1 MRKKYQQFHSA
12 TLKAFKIAFMML
24 FLLTNC
30 AVIMAQSPNKKIS
43 ITCNN
48 EPLASALKK
57 VEKASGYKVLFTY
70 DEVQNYKVTVSAKQ
84 REVSYV
90 LKTMLDRLP
99 FNYKFNGKYIN
110 VTKRA
115 KRILSLSDGADRG
128 DHTVRG
134 VVLDEHGSPIP
145 GVLVT
150 VVDKHNG
157 TTTNVEGV
165 FKIDL
170 KDAKAVLEFSF
181 IGMKKKRVNV
191 SATQNGYIKVTL
203 EEESQHLGE
212 TVVTGYR
219 NVNKNSYTGS
229 STQILGDDLRKVS
242 QTNILDAIQSFDPS
256 FRILDNAQFG
266 SDPNAMPEMTIR
278 GQSGVGNRALDTDQ
292 LSKSNL
298 KNNPNLPTFIMDGF
312 EVSIE
317 KIYDLDPTRIESIT
331 ILKDAAATAIYG
343 SRAAN
348 GVVVVTTVAPK
359 PGEVR
364 VSYGFTGTLETPDL
378 RDYNLANASEK
389 LEIERRA
396 GLFDKGGSGS
406 SNITS
411 EADGVNA
418 YNTKLALIKRGI
430 DTDWLSIPLRNGFDQ
445 KHSVFIEGG
454 TQNLRYGIDGSFN
467 KVQGVMKD
475 SGRDRYSVGISLDY
489 RLKNFQVKNTTT
501 FNHTKSKESP
511 YGSFGDYTGLMP
523 YDTPYEKGELTQK
536 LYYSR
541 NSGNRPVNNPLY
553 EATLGNYNWNS
564 YDEFINNLSFNWYI
578 NDYWMAKG
586 QFSVTKKYSRSERFV
601 DPLSSKTSVDS
612 DNASTMKDKLGDL
625 YTTSGNNLTLAG
637 NAFIYYN
644 QSFGK
649 HNLNG
654 SAGWEVNTSNYD
666 NTSAHYRGFP
676 SGQFHSINYAN
687 EIYKKPTKTEGTSR
701 MVSMLATANYTW
713 NNIYL
718 LDLSVRF
725 DGSSE
730 FGSNQRWAPFFST
743 GAGINIHNYNFLKGN
758 QYVNKLKLRGSYG
771 RTGKVN
777 FPDYAAQTVY
787 DPLFDEWY
795 ATGYGAVLKALG
807 NKDLT
812 WEKTD
817 KYDFGI
823 ETQLFKERLTLEFDY
838 YYEKTIDLVNDVS
851 LSNTSGFST
860 YKNNMGEVENKGIEL
875 TARYDAIKN
884 KSWLVAFWGNIA
896 HNTNKILKIS
906 DSQRA
911 YNKRVADFYKKEQ
924 LNQESIGS
932 SLSDANYSVPIA
944 QYEEGQSLTSIWA
957 VKSLGIDPSTGKEI
971 FLNRDGTV
979 TNKWD
984 ATQEV
989 VCGNTQP
996 DFNGAFG
1003 VNISYKQWSL
1013 FASFLYEWGG
1023 QQYNQTLVD
1032 RVENANIEYGNVDL
1046 RILTDRWQKP
1056 GDVAQFKDIKDA
1068 SLTTLPTSRF
1078 VQDNSFLRLN
1088 ALTLTYDFSRE
1099 WLKRNLGLR
1108 MLRLEASTSDLINWN
1123 SVRQER
1129 GLSYPKSYKFN
1140 FSVKAQF

>member
-12 TLKAFKIAFMML
+12 TMKAFRIAFVML
-24 FLLTNC
+24 FLLSNC
-30 AVIMAQSPNKKIS
+30 AIVMAQSPNKKIS
-43 ITCNN
+43 VTCKN

-70 DEVQNYKVTVSAKQ
+70 DEVQNYKVTISAKGQ
-84 REVSYV
+84 EVSHV
-90 LKTMLDRLP
+90 LKTIFDKLP
-99 FNYKFNGKYIN
+99 FDYKFKGKYIN
-110 VTKRA
+110 VSKRER
-115 KRILSLSDGADRG
+115 RILNISDGPEKG
-128 DHTVRG
+128 DHIVRG
-134 VVLDEHGSPIP
+134 VVFDVHGSPIP
-145 GVLVT
+145 GVLIT
-150 VVDKHNG
+150 VVGKHRG

-165 FKIDL
+165 FGLDL
-170 KDAKAVLEFSF
+170 QASKALVEFSF
-181 IGMKKKRVNV
+181 IGMKKKRVTLTSQ
-191 SATQNGYIKVTL
+191 SAYVKVTL
-203 EEESQHLGE
+203 EDESHELGE
-212 TVVTGYR
+212 TVITGYR

-256 FRILDNAQFG
+256 FRIMDNTQFG

-396 GLFDKGGSGS
+396 GLYDP
-406 SNITS
+406 NIGNYFNES
-411 EADGVNA
+411 EAVNA
-418 YNTKLALIKRGI
+418 YNKKLALIKRGI
-430 DTDWLSIPLRNGFDQ
+430 DTDWLSLPLRNGLDQ

-467 KVQGVMKD
+467 KVQGVMKG
-475 SGRDRYSVGISLDY
+475 SGRDRYGVGISLDY
-489 RLKNFQVKNTTT
+489 RLKKFQVKNTTT

-511 YGSFGDYTGLMP
+511 YGSFGDYTSLMP
-523 YDTPYEKGELTQK
+523 YDTPYENGVLTQT
-536 LYYSR
+536 LRYS
-541 NSGNRPVNNPLY
+541 SGSGGRTINNPLY
-553 EATLGNYNWNS
+553 EATLSNYNWNS

-586 QFSVTKKYSRSERFV
+586 QFSITKKYSRSERFI
-601 DPLSSKTSVDS
+601 DPLSTKTSVSS
-612 DNASTMKDKLGDL
+612 DNASANKDKKGDL
-625 YTTSGNNLTLAG
+625 YMTSGNDLSLSG

-654 SAGWEVNTSNYD
+654 SAGWEISTSIYD
-666 NTSAHYRGFP
+666 NVSSHYRGFP
-676 SGQFHSINYAN
+676 SGQFHSLNYAN

-743 GAGINIHNYNFLKGN
+743 GAGINIHNYDFLKGN
-758 QYVNKLKLRGSYG
+758 KYINKLKLRGSYG

-787 DPLFDEWY
+787 EPLFDEWY

-823 ETQLFKERLTLEFDY
+823 ETQLFNERLTIDFDY
-838 YYEKTIDLVNDVS
+838 YYEKTIDLVNDVTIS
-851 LSNTSGFST
+851 TTSGFST
-860 YKNNMGEVENKGIEL
+860 YKNNMGEIENKGLEM
-875 TARYDAIKN
+875 TARYDVFKN
-884 KSWLVAFWGNIA
+884 KNWLVALWGNIA

-911 YNKRVADFYKKEQ
+911 YNQRVADFYKSETGAALRDSKY
-924 LNQESIGS
+924 
-932 SLSDANYSVPIA
+932 AVPIA

-957 VKSLGIDPSTGKEI
+957 VKSLGIDPTTGKE
-971 FLNRDGTV
+971 LYQNRDGSV
-979 TNKWD
+979 TDKWD

-1003 VNISYKQWSL
+1003 VNLNYKQWSL

-1046 RILTDRWQKP
+1046 RVLTDRWQKP
-1056 GDVAQFKDIKDA
+1056 GDVAQFKNIQDA
-1068 SLTTLPTSRF
+1068 SMTTLPTSRF

-1088 ALTLTYDFSRE
+1088 ALTLTYDFNRE

>member
-1 MRKKYQQFHSA
+1 M
-12 TLKAFKIAFMML
+12 
-24 FLLTNC
+24 
-30 AVIMAQSPNKKIS
+30 
-43 ITCNN
+43 
-48 EPLASALKK
+48 
-57 VEKASGYKVLFTY
+57 
-70 DEVQNYKVTVSAKQ
+70 
-84 REVSYV
+84 
-90 LKTMLDRLP
+90 
-99 FNYKFNGKYIN
+99 
-110 VTKRA
+110 
-115 KRILSLSDGADRG
+115 
-128 DHTVRG
+128 RG
-134 VVLDEHGSPIP
+134 VVFDVHGSPIP
-145 GVLVT
+145 GVLIT
-150 VVDKHNG
+150 VVGKHRG

-165 FKIDL
+165 FGLDL
-170 KDAKAVLEFSF
+170 QASKALVEFSF
-181 IGMKKKRVNV
+181 IGMKKKRVTLTSQ
-191 SATQNGYIKVTL
+191 SAYVKVTL
-203 EEESQHLGE
+203 EDESHELGE
-212 TVVTGYR
+212 TVITGYR

-256 FRILDNAQFG
+256 FRIMDNTQFG

-396 GLFDKGGSGS
+396 GLYDP
-406 SNITS
+406 NIGNYFNES
-411 EADGVNA
+411 EAVNA
-418 YNTKLALIKRGI
+418 YNKKLALIKRGI

-467 KVQGVMKD
+467 KVQGVMKG
-475 SGRDRYSVGISLDY
+475 SGRDRYGVGISLDY
-489 RLKNFQVKNTTT
+489 RLKKFQVKNTTT

-511 YGSFGDYTGLMP
+511 YGSFGDYTSLMP
-523 YDTPYEKGELTQK
+523 YDTPYENGVLTQT
-536 LYYSR
+536 LRYS
-541 NSGNRPVNNPLY
+541 SGSGGRTINNPLY
-553 EATLGNYNWNS
+553 EATLSNYNWNS

-586 QFSVTKKYSRSERFV
+586 QFSITKKYSRSERFI
-601 DPLSSKTSVDS
+601 DPLSTKTSVSS
-612 DNASTMKDKLGDL
+612 DNASANKDKKGDL
-625 YTTSGNNLTLAG
+625 YMTSGNDLSLSG

-654 SAGWEVNTSNYD
+654 SAGWEISTSTYD
-666 NTSAHYRGFP
+666 NVSSHYRGFP
-676 SGQFHSINYAN
+676 SGQFHSLNYAN

-743 GAGINIHNYNFLKGN
+743 GAGINIHNYDFLKGN
-758 QYVNKLKLRGSYG
+758 KYINKLKIRGSYG

-787 DPLFDEWY
+787 EPLFDEWY

-823 ETQLFKERLTLEFDY
+823 ETQLFNERLTIDFDY
-838 YYEKTIDLVNDVS
+838 YYEKTIDLVNDVTIS
-851 LSNTSGFST
+851 TTSGFST
-860 YKNNMGEVENKGIEL
+860 YKNNMGEIENKGLEM
-875 TARYDAIKN
+875 TARYDVFKN
-884 KSWLVAFWGNIA
+884 KNWLVALWGNIA

-911 YNKRVADFYKKEQ
+911 YNQRVADFYKSETGAALRDSKY
-924 LNQESIGS
+924 
-932 SLSDANYSVPIA
+932 AVPIA

-957 VKSLGIDPSTGKEI
+957 VKSLGIDPTTGKE
-971 FLNRDGTV
+971 LYQNRDGSV
-979 TNKWD
+979 TDKWD

-1003 VNISYKQWSL
+1003 VNLNYKQWSL

-1032 RVENANIEYGNVDL
+1032 RVENANIEFGNVDL
-1046 RILTDRWQKP
+1046 RVLTDRWQKP
-1056 GDVAQFKDIKDA
+1056 GDVAQFKNIQDA
-1068 SLTTLPTSRF
+1068 SMTTLPTSRF
-1078 VQDNSFLRLN
+1078 VQNNSFLRLN

-1123 SVRQER
+1123 SVKQER

>member
-12 TLKAFKIAFMML
+12 TMKAFKIAFVML
-24 FLLTNC
+24 FLLSNC
-30 AVIMAQSPNKKIS
+30 AIVMAQSPNKKIS
-43 ITCNN
+43 VTCKN

-70 DEVQNYKVTVSAKQ
+70 DEVQNYKVTISAKG
-84 REVSYV
+84 REVSHV
-90 LKTMLDRLP
+90 LKTIFDKLP
-99 FNYKFNGKYIN
+99 FDYKFKGKYIN
-110 VTKRA
+110 VSKRER
-115 KRILSLSDGADRG
+115 RILNISDGPEKG
-128 DHTVRG
+128 DHIVRG
-134 VVLDEHGSPIP
+134 VVFDVHGSPIP
-145 GVLVT
+145 GVLIT
-150 VVDKHNG
+150 VVGKHRG

-165 FKIDL
+165 FGLDL
-170 KDAKAVLEFSF
+170 QASKALVEFSF
-181 IGMKKKRVNV
+181 IGMKKKRVTLTSQ
-191 SATQNGYIKVTL
+191 SAYVKVTL
-203 EEESQHLGE
+203 EDESHELGE
-212 TVVTGYR
+212 TVITGYR

-256 FRILDNAQFG
+256 FRIMDNTQFG
-266 SDPNAMPEMTIR
+266 SDPNATPEMMIR
-278 GQSGVGNRALDTDQ
+278 GQSGVGNRTLDTDK

-396 GLFDKGGSGS
+396 GLFEKGYPGI
-406 SNITS
+406 NS
-411 EADGVNA
+411 ESAGVNA
-418 YNTKLALIKRGI
+418 YNQKLALIKRGI

-467 KVQGVMKD
+467 KVQGVMKG
-475 SGRDRYSVGISLDY
+475 SGRDRYAVGISLDY
-489 RLKNFQVKNTTT
+489 RLKKFQVKNTTT
-501 FNHTKSKESP
+501 FNHMKSKESP
-511 YGSFGDYTGLMP
+511 YGSFSDYTCLMP
-523 YDTPYEKGELTQK
+523 YDTPYEDGVLTQK
-536 LYYSR
+536 LNYSVS
-541 NSGNRPVNNPLY
+541 NNNRTLNNPLY
-553 EATLGNYNWNS
+553 EATLGNYNTTS
-564 YDEFINNLSFNWYI
+564 YDEYVNNLSFNWYI

-586 QFSVTKKYSRSERFV
+586 QFSVSKRYNRSEKFV
-601 DPLSSKTSVDS
+601 DPLSSSTSAIS
-612 DNASTMKDKLGDL
+612 ESASSQKDKLGDL
-625 YTTSGNNLTLAG
+625 YTTSGNNLNLTG

-654 SAGWEVNTSNYD
+654 SAGWEVNTSTYD
-666 NTSAHYRGFP
+666 NISAHYRGFP
-676 SGQFHSINYAN
+676 SGQFHSLNYAN
-687 EIYKKPTKTEGTSR
+687 EIYKKPTKSEGTSR

-743 GAGINIHNYNFLKGN
+743 GAGINIHNYDFLKGN
-758 QYVNKLKLRGSYG
+758 KYINKLKLRGSYG

-787 DPLFDEWY
+787 EPLFDEWY
-795 ATGYGAVLKALG
+795 ATGYGAVLMALG

-823 ETQLFKERLTLEFDY
+823 ETQLFNERLTLDFDY

-860 YKNNMGEVENKGIEL
+860 YKNNMGEVENKGFEL

-884 KSWLVAFWGNIA
+884 KNWLVAFWGNIA

-911 YNKRVADFYKKEQ
+911 YNQRVAEFYKKEQ
-924 LNQESIGS
+924 INQEDIGS
-932 SLSDANYSVPIA
+932 SLTDANYSVPIA

-957 VKSLGIDPSTGKEI
+957 VKSLGIDPTTGKEI

-979 TNKWD
+979 TDKWD

-1032 RVENANIEYGNVDL
+1032 RVENAKIAQGNVDL
-1046 RILTDRWQKP
+1046 RVLTDRWQKP
-1056 GDVAQFKDIKDA
+1056 GDVAQFKNIKDA

-1078 VQDNSFLRLN
+1078 VQNNSFLRLN
-1088 ALTLTYDFSRE
+1088 ALTLTYDFNRE

>member
-12 TLKAFKIAFMML
+12 TMKAFKIAFVML
-24 FLLTNC
+24 FLLSNC
-30 AVIMAQSPNKKIS
+30 AIVMAQSPNKKIS
-43 ITCNN
+43 VTCKN
-48 EPLASALKK
+48 EPLASVLKK

-70 DEVQNYKVTVSAKQ
+70 DEVQNYKVTISAKG
-84 REVSYV
+84 REVSHV
-90 LKTMLDRLP
+90 LKTIFDKLP
-99 FNYKFNGKYIN
+99 FDYKFKGKYIN
-110 VTKRA
+110 VSKRER
-115 KRILSLSDGADRG
+115 RILNISDGPEKG
-128 DHTVRG
+128 DHIVRG
-134 VVLDEHGSPIP
+134 VVFDVHGSPIP
-145 GVLVT
+145 GVLIT
-150 VVDKHNG
+150 VVGKHRG

-165 FKIDL
+165 FGLDL
-170 KDAKAVLEFSF
+170 QASKALVEFSF
-181 IGMKKKRVNV
+181 IGMKKKRVTLTSQ
-191 SATQNGYIKVTL
+191 SAYVKVTL
-203 EEESQHLGE
+203 EDESHELGE
-212 TVVTGYR
+212 TVITGYR

-256 FRILDNAQFG
+256 FRIMDNTQFG

-298 KNNPNLPTFIMDGF
+298 KNNPNIPTFIMDGF

-396 GLFDKGGSGS
+396 GLYDP
-406 SNITS
+406 NIGNYFNES
-411 EADGVNA
+411 EAVNA
-418 YNTKLALIKRGI
+418 YNKKLALIKRGI
-430 DTDWLSIPLRNGFDQ
+430 DTDWLSLPLRNGLDQ

-467 KVQGVMKD
+467 KVQGVMKG
-475 SGRDRYSVGISLDY
+475 SGRDRYGVGISLDY
-489 RLKNFQVKNTTT
+489 RLKKFQVKNTTT

-511 YGSFGDYTGLMP
+511 YGSFGDYTSLMP
-523 YDTPYEKGELTQK
+523 YDTPYENGVLTQT
-536 LYYSR
+536 LRYS
-541 NSGNRPVNNPLY
+541 SGSGGRTINNPLY
-553 EATLGNYNWNS
+553 EATLSNYNWNS

-586 QFSVTKKYSRSERFV
+586 QFSITKKYSRSESFI
-601 DPLSSKTSVDS
+601 DPLSTKTSVSS
-612 DNASTMKDKLGDL
+612 DNASANKDKKGDL
-625 YTTSGNNLTLAG
+625 YMTSGNDLSLSG

-654 SAGWEVNTSNYD
+654 SAGWEISTSTYD
-666 NTSAHYRGFP
+666 NVSSHYRGFP
-676 SGQFHSINYAN
+676 SGQFHSLNYAN

-743 GAGINIHNYNFLKGN
+743 GAGVNIHNYDFLKGN
-758 QYVNKLKLRGSYG
+758 KYINKLKIRGSYG

-787 DPLFDEWY
+787 EPLFDEWY

-823 ETQLFKERLTLEFDY
+823 ETQLFNERLTIDFDY
-838 YYEKTIDLVNDVS
+838 YYEKTIDLVNDVTIS
-851 LSNTSGFST
+851 TTSGFST
-860 YKNNMGEVENKGIEL
+860 YKNNMGEIENKGLEM
-875 TARYDAIKN
+875 TARYDVFKN
-884 KSWLVAFWGNIA
+884 KNWLVALWGNIA

-911 YNKRVADFYKKEQ
+911 YNQRVADFYKSETGAALRDSKY
-924 LNQESIGS
+924 
-932 SLSDANYSVPIA
+932 AVPIA

-957 VKSLGIDPSTGKEI
+957 VKSLGIDPTTGKE
-971 FLNRDGTV
+971 LYQNRDGSV
-979 TNKWD
+979 TDKWD

-1003 VNISYKQWSL
+1003 VNLNYKQWSL

-1046 RILTDRWQKP
+1046 RVLTDRWQKP
-1056 GDVAQFKDIKDA
+1056 GDVAQFKNIQDA
-1068 SLTTLPTSRF
+1068 SMTTLPTSRF

-1088 ALTLTYDFSRE
+1088 ALTLTYDFNRE

>member
-1 MRKKYQQFHSA
+1 
-12 TLKAFKIAFMML
+12 MML
-24 FLLTNC
+24 FLFGNS
-30 AVIMAQSPNKKIS
+30 AIIVAQSSSKKIS
-43 ITCNN
+43 ISCKN
-48 EPLASALKK
+48 EPLANVLKK
-57 VEKASGYKVLFTY
+57 VEKASGCKVLFTY
-70 DEVQNYKVTVSAKQ
+70 DEVQDYKVTISAKQ
-84 REVSYV
+84 QQVGSI
-90 LKTMLDRLP
+90 LKSIFDKLP
-99 FNYKFNGKYIN
+99 FNYKFKGNFIN
-110 VTKRA
+110 VSKKK
-115 KRILSLSDGADRG
+115 KRIFSLSDGEEKG
-128 DHTVRG
+128 THTVRG
-134 VVLDEHGSPIP
+134 IVIDEYGNAIP
-145 GVLVT
+145 GVNI
-150 VVDKHNG
+150 VVVNGRYG
-157 TTTNVEGV
+157 TTTNVEGN
-165 FKIDL
+165 FKLDL
-170 KDAKAVLEFSF
+170 KSEKETVEFSF
-181 IGMKKKRVNV
+181 IGMKKKRMVLN
-191 SATQNGYIKVTL
+191 AQNGYVKVTL
-203 EEESQHLGE
+203 SEDAQHLE
-212 TVVTGYR
+212 DMVVTGYR
-219 NVNKNSYTGS
+219 SVSKNSYTGS
-229 STQILGDDLRKVS
+229 STQITGDDLRKVS
-242 QTNILDAIQSFDPS
+242 QTNILDAIQSYDPS
-256 FRILDNAQFG
+256 FRLLDNTQFG
-266 SDPNAMPEMTIR
+266 SDPNSMPEMVIR
-278 GQSGVGNRALDTDQ
+278 GQSGVGVRQLDTDR

-298 KNNPNLPTFIMDGF
+298 QNNPNLPTFIMDGF
-312 EVSIE
+312 EVSLE

-348 GVVVVTTVAPK
+348 GVIVVTTVAPK

-364 VSYGFTGTLETPDL
+364 VSYGFTGSLETPDL
-378 RDYNLANASEK
+378 RDYNLANASQK

-396 GLFDKGGSGS
+396 GLFEVG
-406 SNITS
+406 NININS
-411 EADGVNA
+411 ESDGVNA
-418 YNTKLALIKRGI
+418 YNRKLALILRGI
-430 DTDWLSIPLRNGFDQ
+430 DTDWLSLPLRNGFDQ

-467 KVQGVMKD
+467 KVEGVMKG
-475 SGRDRYSVGISLDY
+475 SGRDRYSLGISLDY

-511 YGSFGDYTGLMP
+511 YGSFSDYTSLMP
-523 YDTPYEKGELTQK
+523 YDTPYEKGVLTQK
-536 LYYSR
+536 LNYSISS
-541 NSGNRPVNNPLY
+541 NNRVRNNPLY
-553 EATLGNYNWNS
+553 EATLCNYNWNS
-564 YDEFINNLSFNWYI
+564 YDEFVNNLSFNWYI

-586 QFSVTKKYSRSERFV
+586 QFSVSKKYSRSEKFI
-601 DPLSSKTSVDS
+601 DPLSSNTSVDS
-612 DNASTMKDKLGDL
+612 NSSISQKDKLGDL
-625 YTTSGNNLTLAG
+625 YTTSGNNLNLTG

-644 QSFGK
+644 QSFNK
-649 HNLNG
+649 HNLNA
-654 SAGWEVNTSNYD
+654 SAGWEINTSTYD
-666 NTSAHYRGFP
+666 NLSAHYRGFP
-676 SGQFHSINYAN
+676 SGQFHSLNYAN

-718 LDLSVRF
+718 VDASVRF

-730 FGSNQRWAPFFST
+730 FGANQRWAPFFST
-743 GAGINIHNYNFLKGN
+743 GLGVNIHNYEFLKGN
-758 QYVNKLKLRGSYG
+758 KYLNKLKVRGSYG

-823 ETQLFKERLTLEFDY
+823 ETQLFKERLTLDFDY
-838 YYEKTIDLVNDVS
+838 YYEKTIDLVNDVT
-851 LSNTSGFST
+851 LSSTSGFST
-860 YKNNMGEVENKGIEL
+860 YKNNMGEVENKGFEL
-875 TARYDAIKN
+875 TARYDVIRN
-884 KSWLVAFWGNIA
+884 KTWLVALWGNIA

-911 YNKRVADFYKKEQ
+911 YNLRVAEFYKKEQ
-924 LNQESIGS
+924 LNQQNIGY
-932 SLSDANYSVPIA
+932 SLNDANYSVPIA

-957 VKSLGIDPSTGKEI
+957 VKSLGIDPTTGKEI
-971 FLNRDGTV
+971 FLNRDGSV
-979 TNKWD
+979 TDKWD

-1003 VNISYKQWSL
+1003 FNVSYKQWSL

-1032 RVENANIEYGNVDL
+1032 RVENATISQSNVDL
-1046 RILTDRWQKP
+1046 RVLTDRWQKP
-1056 GDVAQFKDIKDA
+1056 GDIAQFKDIKDA

-1078 VQDNSFLRLN
+1078 VQDNAFLRLN
-1088 ALTLTYDFSRE
+1088 ALTLTYDFDRA
-1099 WLKRNLGLR
+1099 WLKRKLGLR
-1108 MLRLEASTSDLINWN
+1108 MLRLETSTSDLINWN

>member
-12 TLKAFKIAFMML
+12 TMKAFKIAFVML
-24 FLLTNC
+24 FLLSNC
-30 AVIMAQSPNKKIS
+30 AIVMAQSPNKKIS
-43 ITCNN
+43 VTCKN

-70 DEVQNYKVTVSAKQ
+70 DEVQNYKVTISAKG
-84 REVSYV
+84 REVSHV
-90 LKTMLDRLP
+90 LKTIFDKLP
-99 FNYKFNGKYIN
+99 FDYKFKGKYIN
-110 VTKRA
+110 VSKRER
-115 KRILSLSDGADRG
+115 RILNISDGPEKG
-128 DHTVRG
+128 DHIVRG
-134 VVLDEHGSPIP
+134 VVFDVHGSPIP
-145 GVLVT
+145 GVLIT
-150 VVDKHNG
+150 VVGKHRG

-165 FKIDL
+165 FGLDL
-170 KDAKAVLEFSF
+170 QASKALVEFSF
-181 IGMKKKRVNV
+181 IGMKKKRVTLTSQ
-191 SATQNGYIKVTL
+191 SAYVKVTL
-203 EEESQHLGE
+203 EDESHELGE
-212 TVVTGYR
+212 TVITGYR

-256 FRILDNAQFG
+256 FRIMDNTQFG
-266 SDPNAMPEMTIR
+266 SDPNATPEMMIR
-278 GQSGVGNRALDTDQ
+278 GQSGVGNRTLDTDK

-396 GLFDKGGSGS
+396 GLFEKGYPGI
-406 SNITS
+406 NS
-411 EADGVNA
+411 ESAGVNA
-418 YNTKLALIKRGI
+418 YNQKLALIKRGI

-467 KVQGVMKD
+467 KVQGVMKG
-475 SGRDRYSVGISLDY
+475 SGRDRYAVGISLDY
-489 RLKNFQVKNTTT
+489 RLKKFQVKNTTT
-501 FNHTKSKESP
+501 FNHMKSKESP
-511 YGSFGDYTGLMP
+511 YGSFSDYTCLMP
-523 YDTPYEKGELTQK
+523 YDTPYEDGVLTQK
-536 LYYSR
+536 LNYSVS
-541 NSGNRPVNNPLY
+541 NNNRTLNNPLY
-553 EATLGNYNWNS
+553 EATLGNYNTTS
-564 YDEFINNLSFNWYI
+564 YDEYVNNLSFNWYI

-586 QFSVTKKYSRSERFV
+586 QFSVSKRYNRSEKFV
-601 DPLSSKTSVDS
+601 DPLSSSTSAIS
-612 DNASTMKDKLGDL
+612 ESASSQKDKLGDL
-625 YTTSGNNLTLAG
+625 YTTSGNNLNLTG

-654 SAGWEVNTSNYD
+654 SAGWEVNTSTYD
-666 NTSAHYRGFP
+666 NVSAHYRGFP
-676 SGQFHSINYAN
+676 SGQFHSLNYAN

-743 GAGINIHNYNFLKGN
+743 GAGINIHNYDFLKGN
-758 QYVNKLKLRGSYG
+758 NYINKLKLRGSYG

-787 DPLFDEWY
+787 EPLFDEWY
-795 ATGYGAVLKALG
+795 ATGYGAVLMALG

-823 ETQLFKERLTLEFDY
+823 ETQLFNERLTLDFDY

-860 YKNNMGEVENKGIEL
+860 YKNNMGEVENKGFEL

-884 KSWLVAFWGNIA
+884 KNWLVAFWGNIA

-911 YNKRVADFYKKEQ
+911 YNQRVAEFYKKEQ
-924 LNQESIGS
+924 INQEDIGS
-932 SLSDANYSVPIA
+932 SLTDANYSVPIA

-957 VKSLGIDPSTGKEI
+957 VKSLGIDPTTGKEI

-979 TNKWD
+979 TDKWD

-1032 RVENANIEYGNVDL
+1032 RVENAKIAQGNVDL
-1046 RILTDRWQKP
+1046 RVLTDRWQKP
-1056 GDVAQFKDIKDA
+1056 GDVAQFKNIKDA

-1078 VQDNSFLRLN
+1078 VQENSFLRLN
-1088 ALTLTYDFSRE
+1088 ALTLTYDFNRE

>member
-1 MRKKYQQFHSA
+1 
-12 TLKAFKIAFMML
+12 ML
-24 FLLTNC
+24 FLLSNC
-30 AVIMAQSPNKKIS
+30 AIVMAQSPNKKIS
-43 ITCNN
+43 VTCKN

-70 DEVQNYKVTVSAKQ
+70 DEVQNYKVTVSAKGQ
-84 REVSYV
+84 EVSHV
-90 LKTMLDRLP
+90 LKTIFDKLP
-99 FNYKFNGKYIN
+99 FDYKFKGKYIN
-110 VTKRA
+110 VSKRER
-115 KRILSLSDGADRG
+115 RILNISDGADKG
-128 DHTVRG
+128 DHIVRG
-134 VVLDEHGSPIP
+134 VVFDVHGSPIP
-145 GVLVT
+145 GVLIT
-150 VVDKHNG
+150 VVGKHRG

-165 FKIDL
+165 FGLDL
-170 KDAKAVLEFSF
+170 QAPKALVEFSF
-181 IGMKKKRVNV
+181 IGMKKKRVTLTSQ
-191 SATQNGYIKVTL
+191 SAYIKVTL
-203 EEESQHLGE
+203 EDESHELGE
-212 TVVTGYR
+212 TVITGYR

-256 FRILDNAQFG
+256 FRIMDNTQFG

-396 GLFDKGGSGS
+396 GLFEVGSG
-406 SNITS
+406 NIST
-411 EADGVNA
+411 EAEGVNA
-418 YNTKLALIKRGI
+418 YNKKLGLILRGI
-430 DTDWLSIPLRNGFDQ
+430 DTDWLSLPLRNGFDQ

-475 SGRDRYSVGISLDY
+475 SGRDRYGIGISLDY
-489 RLKNFQVKNTTT
+489 RLKKFQVKNTTT

-511 YGSFGDYTGLMP
+511 YGSFGDYTSLMP
-523 YDTPYEKGELTQK
+523 YDTPYENGVLTQT
-536 LYYSR
+536 LRYS
-541 NSGNRPVNNPLY
+541 SGSGGRTINNPLY
-553 EATLGNYNWNS
+553 EATLSNYNWNS

-586 QFSVTKKYSRSERFV
+586 QFSITKKYSRSERFI
-601 DPLSSKTSVDS
+601 DPLSTKTSVSS
-612 DNASTMKDKLGDL
+612 DNASANKDKKGDL
-625 YTTSGNNLTLAG
+625 YMTSGNDLSLSG

-654 SAGWEVNTSNYD
+654 SAGWEISTSTYD
-666 NTSAHYRGFP
+666 NVSSHYRGFP
-676 SGQFHSINYAN
+676 SGQFHSLNYAN

-743 GAGINIHNYNFLKGN
+743 GAGVNIHNYDFLKGN
-758 QYVNKLKLRGSYG
+758 KYINKLKIRGSYG

-787 DPLFDEWY
+787 EPLFDEWY

-823 ETQLFKERLTLEFDY
+823 ETQLFNERLTIDFDY
-838 YYEKTIDLVNDVS
+838 YYEKTIDLVNDVTIS
-851 LSNTSGFST
+851 TTSGFST
-860 YKNNMGEVENKGIEL
+860 YKNNMGEIENKGLEM
-875 TARYDAIKN
+875 TARYDVFKN
-884 KSWLVAFWGNIA
+884 KNWLVALWGNIA

-911 YNKRVADFYKKEQ
+911 YNQRVADFYKSETGAALRDSKY
-924 LNQESIGS
+924 
-932 SLSDANYSVPIA
+932 AVPIA

-957 VKSLGIDPSTGKEI
+957 VKSLGIDPTTGKE
-971 FLNRDGTV
+971 LYQNRDGSV
-979 TNKWD
+979 TDKWD

-1003 VNISYKQWSL
+1003 VNLNYKQWSL

-1046 RILTDRWQKP
+1046 RVLTDRWQKP
-1056 GDVAQFKDIKDA
+1056 GDVAQFKNIQDA
-1068 SLTTLPTSRF
+1068 SMTTLPTSRF
-1078 VQDNSFLRLN
+1078 VQNNSFLRLN

>member
-12 TLKAFKIAFMML
+12 TMKAFKIAFVML
-24 FLLTNC
+24 FLLSNC
-30 AVIMAQSPNKKIS
+30 AIVMAQSPNKKIS
-43 ITCNN
+43 VTCKN

-70 DEVQNYKVTVSAKQ
+70 DEVQNYKVTVSAKGQ
-84 REVSYV
+84 EVSYV
-90 LKTMLDRLP
+90 LKTIFDKLP
-99 FNYKFNGKYIN
+99 FDYKFKGKYIN
-110 VTKRA
+110 VSKRER
-115 KRILSLSDGADRG
+115 RILNISDGADKG
-128 DHTVRG
+128 DHIVRG
-134 VVLDEHGSPIP
+134 VVFDVHGSPIP
-145 GVLVT
+145 GVLIT
-150 VVDKHNG
+150 VVGKHRG

-165 FKIDL
+165 FGLDL
-170 KDAKAVLEFSF
+170 QAPKALVEFSF
-181 IGMKKKRVNV
+181 IGMKKKRVTLTSQ
-191 SATQNGYIKVTL
+191 SAYIKVTL
-203 EEESQHLGE
+203 EDESHELGE
-212 TVVTGYR
+212 TVITGYR

-256 FRILDNAQFG
+256 FRIMDNTQFG

-396 GLFDKGGSGS
+396 GLYDP
-406 SNITS
+406 NIGNYFNES
-411 EADGVNA
+411 EAVNA
-418 YNTKLALIKRGI
+418 YNKKLALIKRGI
-430 DTDWLSIPLRNGFDQ
+430 DTDWLSLPLRNGLDQ

-467 KVQGVMKD
+467 KVQGVMKG
-475 SGRDRYSVGISLDY
+475 SGRDRYGVGISLDY
-489 RLKNFQVKNTTT
+489 RLKKFQVKNTTT

-511 YGSFGDYTGLMP
+511 YGSFGDYTSLMP
-523 YDTPYEKGELTQK
+523 YDTPYENGVLTQT
-536 LYYSR
+536 LRYS
-541 NSGNRPVNNPLY
+541 SGSGGRTINNPLY
-553 EATLGNYNWNS
+553 EATLSNYNWNS

-586 QFSVTKKYSRSERFV
+586 QFSITKKYSRSERFI
-601 DPLSSKTSVDS
+601 DPLSTKTSVSS
-612 DNASTMKDKLGDL
+612 DNASANKDKKGDL
-625 YTTSGNNLTLAG
+625 YMTSGNDLSLSG

-654 SAGWEVNTSNYD
+654 SAGWEISTSTYD
-666 NTSAHYRGFP
+666 NVSSHYRGFP
-676 SGQFHSINYAN
+676 SGQFHSLNYAN

-743 GAGINIHNYNFLKGN
+743 GAGINIHNYDFLKGN
-758 QYVNKLKLRGSYG
+758 KYINKLKIRGSYG

-787 DPLFDEWY
+787 EPLFDEWY
-795 ATGYGAVLKALG
+795 ATGYGAVLMALG

-823 ETQLFKERLTLEFDY
+823 ETQLFNERLTIDFDY
-838 YYEKTIDLVNDVS
+838 YYEKTIDLVNDVTIS
-851 LSNTSGFST
+851 TTSGFST
-860 YKNNMGEVENKGIEL
+860 YKNNMGEIENKGLEM
-875 TARYDAIKN
+875 TARYDVFKN
-884 KSWLVAFWGNIA
+884 KNWLVALWGNIA

-911 YNKRVADFYKKEQ
+911 YNQRVADFYKSETGAALRDSKY
-924 LNQESIGS
+924 
-932 SLSDANYSVPIA
+932 AVPIA

-957 VKSLGIDPSTGKEI
+957 VKSLGIDPTTGKE
-971 FLNRDGTV
+971 LYQNRDGSV
-979 TNKWD
+979 TDKWD

-1003 VNISYKQWSL
+1003 VNLNYKQWSL

-1032 RVENANIEYGNVDL
+1032 RVENANIEFGNVDL
-1046 RILTDRWQKP
+1046 RVLTDRWQKP
-1056 GDVAQFKDIKDA
+1056 GDVAQFKNIQDA
-1068 SLTTLPTSRF
+1068 SMTTLPTSRF
-1078 VQDNSFLRLN
+1078 VQNNSFLRLN

>member
-12 TLKAFKIAFMML
+12 TMKAFKIAFVML
-24 FLLTNC
+24 FLLSNC
-30 AVIMAQSPNKKIS
+30 AIVMAQSPNKKIS
-43 ITCNN
+43 VTCKD

-70 DEVQNYKVTVSAKQ
+70 DEVQNYKVTVSAKGQ
-84 REVSYV
+84 EVSHV
-90 LKTMLDRLP
+90 LKTMFDKLP

-110 VTKRA
+110 VSKKEKRS
-115 KRILSLSDGADRG
+115 LSLSDGAEKG
-128 DHTVRG
+128 DHIVRG
-134 VVLDEHGSPIP
+134 VVFDVHGSPIP
-145 GVLVT
+145 GVLIT
-150 VVDKHNG
+150 VVGKHRG

-165 FKIDL
+165 FGLDL
-170 KDAKAVLEFSF
+170 QAPKALVEFSF
-181 IGMKKKRVNV
+181 IGMKKKRVTLTSQ
-191 SATQNGYIKVTL
+191 SAYVKVTL
-203 EEESQHLGE
+203 EDESHELGE
-212 TVVTGYR
+212 TVITGYR

-256 FRILDNAQFG
+256 FRIMDNAQFG

-396 GLFDKGGSGS
+396 GLFEKGYPGI
-406 SNITS
+406 NS
-411 EADGVNA
+411 ESAGVNA
-418 YNTKLALIKRGI
+418 YNQKLALIKRGI

-467 KVQGVMKD
+467 KVQGVMKG
-475 SGRDRYSVGISLDY
+475 SGRDRYAVGISLDY
-489 RLKNFQVKNTTT
+489 RLKKIQVKNTTT
-501 FNHTKSKESP
+501 FNHMKSKESP
-511 YGSFGDYTGLMP
+511 YGSFSDYTCLMP
-523 YDTPYEKGELTQK
+523 YDTPYEDGVLTQK
-536 LYYSR
+536 LNYSVS
-541 NSGNRPVNNPLY
+541 NNNRTLNNPLY
-553 EATLGNYNWNS
+553 ESTLGNYNTTS
-564 YDEFINNLSFNWYI
+564 YDEYVNNLSFNWYI

-586 QFSVTKKYSRSERFV
+586 QFSVSKRYNRSEKFV
-601 DPLSSKTSVDS
+601 DPLSSSTSAIS
-612 DNASTMKDKLGDL
+612 ESASSQKDKLGDL
-625 YTTSGNNLTLAG
+625 YTTSGNNLNLTG

-654 SAGWEVNTSNYD
+654 SAGWEVNTSTYD
-666 NTSAHYRGFP
+666 NVSAHYRGFP
-676 SGQFHSINYAN
+676 SGQFHSLNYAN
-687 EIYKKPTKTEGTSR
+687 EIYKKPTKSEGTSR

-743 GAGINIHNYNFLKGN
+743 GAGINIHNYDFLKGN
-758 QYVNKLKLRGSYG
+758 KYINKLKLRGSYG

-787 DPLFDEWY
+787 EPLFDEWY
-795 ATGYGAVLKALG
+795 ATGYGAVLMALG
-807 NKDLT
+807 NKNLT

-823 ETQLFKERLTLEFDY
+823 ETQLFNERLTLDFDY
-838 YYEKTIDLVNDVS
+838 YYEKTFDLVNDVS

-860 YKNNMGEVENKGIEL
+860 YKNNMGEVENKGFEL

-884 KSWLVAFWGNIA
+884 KNWLVAFWGNIA

-911 YNKRVADFYKKEQ
+911 YNQRVAEFYKKEQ
-924 LNQESIGS
+924 INQEDIGS
-932 SLSDANYSVPIA
+932 SLTDANYSVPIA

-957 VKSLGIDPSTGKEI
+957 VKSLGIDPTTGKEI

-979 TNKWD
+979 TDKWD

-1003 VNISYKQWSL
+1003 VNISYRQWSL

-1032 RVENANIEYGNVDL
+1032 RVENAKIAQGNVDL
-1046 RILTDRWQKP
+1046 RVLTDRWQKP
-1056 GDVAQFKDIKDA
+1056 GDVAQFKNIKDA

-1088 ALTLTYDFSRE
+1088 ALTLTYDFNRE

>member
-12 TLKAFKIAFMML
+12 TMKAFKIAFVML
-24 FLLTNC
+24 FLLSNC
-30 AVIMAQSPNKKIS
+30 AIVMAQSPNKKIS
-43 ITCNN
+43 VTCKN

-70 DEVQNYKVTVSAKQ
+70 DEVQNYKVTISAKGQ
-84 REVSYV
+84 EVSHV
-90 LKTMLDRLP
+90 LKTIFDKLP
-99 FNYKFNGKYIN
+99 FDYKFKGKYIN
-110 VTKRA
+110 VSKRER
-115 KRILSLSDGADRG
+115 RILNISDGPEKG
-128 DHTVRG
+128 DHIVRG
-134 VVLDEHGSPIP
+134 VVFDVHGNPIP
-145 GVLVT
+145 GVLIT
-150 VVDKHNG
+150 VVGKHRG

-165 FKIDL
+165 FGLDL
-170 KDAKAVLEFSF
+170 QASKALVEFSF
-181 IGMKKKRVNV
+181 IGMKKKRVTLTSQ
-191 SATQNGYIKVTL
+191 SAYVKVTL
-203 EEESQHLGE
+203 EDESHELGE
-212 TVVTGYR
+212 TVITGYR

-256 FRILDNAQFG
+256 FRIMDNTQFG
-266 SDPNAMPEMTIR
+266 SDPNATPEMMIR
-278 GQSGVGNRALDTDQ
+278 GQSGVGNRTLDTDK

-396 GLFDKGGSGS
+396 GLFEKGYPGI
-406 SNITS
+406 NS
-411 EADGVNA
+411 ESAGVNA
-418 YNTKLALIKRGI
+418 YNQKLALIKRGI

-467 KVQGVMKD
+467 KVQGVMKG
-475 SGRDRYSVGISLDY
+475 SGRDRYAVGISLDY
-489 RLKNFQVKNTTT
+489 RLKKFQVKNTTT
-501 FNHTKSKESP
+501 FNHMKSKESP
-511 YGSFGDYTGLMP
+511 YGSFSDYTCLMP
-523 YDTPYEKGELTQK
+523 YDTPYEDGVLTQK
-536 LYYSR
+536 LNYSVS
-541 NSGNRPVNNPLY
+541 NNNRTLNNPLY
-553 EATLGNYNWNS
+553 ESTLGNYNTTS
-564 YDEFINNLSFNWYI
+564 YDEYVNNLSFNWYI

-586 QFSVTKKYSRSERFV
+586 QFSVSKRYNRSEKFV
-601 DPLSSKTSVDS
+601 DPLSSSTSAIS
-612 DNASTMKDKLGDL
+612 ESASSQKDKLGDL
-625 YTTSGNNLTLAG
+625 YTTSGNNLNLTG

-654 SAGWEVNTSNYD
+654 SAGWEVNTSTYD
-666 NTSAHYRGFP
+666 NVSAHYRGFP
-676 SGQFHSINYAN
+676 SGQFHSLNYAN
-687 EIYKKPTKTEGTSR
+687 EIYKKPTKSEGTSR

-743 GAGINIHNYNFLKGN
+743 GAGINIHNYDFLKGN
-758 QYVNKLKLRGSYG
+758 KYINKLKLRGSYG

-787 DPLFDEWY
+787 EPLFDEWY
-795 ATGYGAVLKALG
+795 ATGYGAVLMALG

-823 ETQLFKERLTLEFDY
+823 ETQLFNERLTLDFDY
-838 YYEKTIDLVNDVS
+838 YYEKTFDLVNDVS

-860 YKNNMGEVENKGIEL
+860 YKNNMGEVENKGFEL

-884 KSWLVAFWGNIA
+884 KNWLVAFWGNIA

-911 YNKRVADFYKKEQ
+911 YNQRVAEFYKKEQ
-924 LNQESIGS
+924 INQEDIGS
-932 SLSDANYSVPIA
+932 SLTDANYSVPIA

-957 VKSLGIDPSTGKEI
+957 VKSLGIDPTTGKEI

-979 TNKWD
+979 TDKWD

-1032 RVENANIEYGNVDL
+1032 RVENAKIAQGNVDL
-1046 RILTDRWQKP
+1046 RVLTDRWQKP
-1056 GDVAQFKDIKDA
+1056 GDVAQFKNIKDA

-1088 ALTLTYDFSRE
+1088 ALTLTYDFNRE

>member
-12 TLKAFKIAFMML
+12 TMKAFKIAFVML
-24 FLLTNC
+24 FLLSNC
-30 AVIMAQSPNKKIS
+30 AIVMAQSPNKKIS
-43 ITCNN
+43 VTCKN

-70 DEVQNYKVTVSAKQ
+70 DEVQNYKVTISAKGQ
-84 REVSYV
+84 EVNHV
-90 LKTMLDRLP
+90 LKTIFDKLP
-99 FNYKFNGKYIN
+99 FDYKFKGKYIN
-110 VTKRA
+110 VSKRER
-115 KRILSLSDGADRG
+115 RILNIFDGPEKG
-128 DHTVRG
+128 DHIVRG
-134 VVLDEHGSPIP
+134 VVFDVHGSPIP
-145 GVLVT
+145 GVLIT
-150 VVDKHNG
+150 VVGKHRG

-165 FKIDL
+165 FGLDL
-170 KDAKAVLEFSF
+170 QASKALVEFSF
-181 IGMKKKRVNV
+181 IGMKKKRVTLTSQ
-191 SATQNGYIKVTL
+191 SAYVKVTL
-203 EEESQHLGE
+203 EDESHELGE
-212 TVVTGYR
+212 TVITGYR

-256 FRILDNAQFG
+256 FRIMDNTQFG

-396 GLFDKGGSGS
+396 GLYDP
-406 SNITS
+406 NIGNYFNES
-411 EADGVNA
+411 EAVNA
-418 YNTKLALIKRGI
+418 YNKKLALIKRGI
-430 DTDWLSIPLRNGFDQ
+430 DTDWLSLPLRNGLDQ

-467 KVQGVMKD
+467 KVQGVMKG
-475 SGRDRYSVGISLDY
+475 SGRDRYGVGISLDY
-489 RLKNFQVKNTTT
+489 RLKKFQVKNTTT

-511 YGSFGDYTGLMP
+511 YGSFGDYTSLMP
-523 YDTPYEKGELTQK
+523 YDTPYENGVLTQT
-536 LYYSR
+536 LRYS
-541 NSGNRPVNNPLY
+541 SGSGGRTINNPLY
-553 EATLGNYNWNS
+553 EATLSNYNWNS

-586 QFSVTKKYSRSERFV
+586 QFSITKKYSRSERFI
-601 DPLSSKTSVDS
+601 DPLSTKTSVSS
-612 DNASTMKDKLGDL
+612 DNASANKDKKGDL
-625 YTTSGNNLTLAG
+625 YMTSGNDLSLSG

-654 SAGWEVNTSNYD
+654 SAGWEISTSTYD
-666 NTSAHYRGFP
+666 NVSSHYRGFP
-676 SGQFHSINYAN
+676 SGQFHSLNYAN

-743 GAGINIHNYNFLKGN
+743 GAGINIHNYDFLKGN
-758 QYVNKLKLRGSYG
+758 KYINKLKLRGSYG

-787 DPLFDEWY
+787 EPLFDEWY

-823 ETQLFKERLTLEFDY
+823 ETQLFNERLTIDFDY
-838 YYEKTIDLVNDVS
+838 YYEKTIDLVNDVTIS
-851 LSNTSGFST
+851 TTSGFST
-860 YKNNMGEVENKGIEL
+860 YKNNMGEIENKGLEM
-875 TARYDAIKN
+875 TARYDVFKN
-884 KSWLVAFWGNIA
+884 KNWLVALWGNIA

-911 YNKRVADFYKKEQ
+911 YNQRVADFYKSETGAALRDSKY
-924 LNQESIGS
+924 
-932 SLSDANYSVPIA
+932 AVPIA

-957 VKSLGIDPSTGKEI
+957 VKSLGIDPTTGKE
-971 FLNRDGTV
+971 LYQNRDGSV
-979 TNKWD
+979 TDKWD

-1003 VNISYKQWSL
+1003 VNLNYKQWSL

-1032 RVENANIEYGNVDL
+1032 RVENANIEFGNVDL
-1046 RILTDRWQKP
+1046 RVLTDRWQKP
-1056 GDVAQFKDIKDA
+1056 GDVAQFKNIQDA
-1068 SLTTLPTSRF
+1068 SMTTLPTSRF
-1078 VQDNSFLRLN
+1078 VQNNSFLRLN

>member
-12 TLKAFKIAFMML
+12 TMKAFKIAFVML
-24 FLLTNC
+24 FLLSNC
-30 AVIMAQSPNKKIS
+30 AIVMAQSPNKKIS
-43 ITCNN
+43 VTCKN

-70 DEVQNYKVTVSAKQ
+70 DEVQNYKVTISAKGQ
-84 REVSYV
+84 EVSHV
-90 LKTMLDRLP
+90 LKTIFDKLP
-99 FNYKFNGKYIN
+99 FDYKFKGKYIN
-110 VTKRA
+110 VSKRER
-115 KRILSLSDGADRG
+115 RILNISDGPEKG
-128 DHTVRG
+128 DHIVRG
-134 VVLDEHGSPIP
+134 VVFDVHGSPIP
-145 GVLVT
+145 GVLIT
-150 VVDKHNG
+150 VVGKHRG

-165 FKIDL
+165 FGLDL
-170 KDAKAVLEFSF
+170 QASKALVEFSF
-181 IGMKKKRVNV
+181 IGMKKKRVTLTSQ
-191 SATQNGYIKVTL
+191 SAYVKVTL
-203 EEESQHLGE
+203 EDESHELGE
-212 TVVTGYR
+212 TVITGYR

-256 FRILDNAQFG
+256 FRIMDNTQFG

-396 GLFDKGGSGS
+396 GLYDP
-406 SNITS
+406 NIGNYFNES
-411 EADGVNA
+411 EAVNA
-418 YNTKLALIKRGI
+418 YNKKLALIKRGI
-430 DTDWLSIPLRNGFDQ
+430 DTDWLSLPLCNGLDQ

-467 KVQGVMKD
+467 KVQGVMKG
-475 SGRDRYSVGISLDY
+475 SGRDRYGVGISLDY
-489 RLKNFQVKNTTT
+489 RLKKFQVKNTTT

-511 YGSFGDYTGLMP
+511 YGSFGDYTSLMP
-523 YDTPYEKGELTQK
+523 YDTPYENGVLTQT
-536 LYYSR
+536 LRYS
-541 NSGNRPVNNPLY
+541 SGSGGRTINNPLY
-553 EATLGNYNWNS
+553 EATLSNYNWNS

-586 QFSVTKKYSRSERFV
+586 QFSITKKYSRSERFI
-601 DPLSSKTSVDS
+601 DPLSTKTSVSS
-612 DNASTMKDKLGDL
+612 DNASANKDKKGDL
-625 YTTSGNNLTLAG
+625 YMTSGNDLSLSG

-654 SAGWEVNTSNYD
+654 SAGWEISTSTYD
-666 NTSAHYRGFP
+666 NVSSHYRGFP
-676 SGQFHSINYAN
+676 SGQFHSLNYAN

-743 GAGINIHNYNFLKGN
+743 GAGINIHNYDFLKGN
-758 QYVNKLKLRGSYG
+758 KYINKLKIRGSYG

-787 DPLFDEWY
+787 EPLFDEWY

-823 ETQLFKERLTLEFDY
+823 ETQLFNERLTIDFDY
-838 YYEKTIDLVNDVS
+838 YYEKTIDLVNDVTIS
-851 LSNTSGFST
+851 TTSGFST
-860 YKNNMGEVENKGIEL
+860 YKNNMGEIENKGLEM
-875 TARYDAIKN
+875 TARYDVFKN
-884 KSWLVAFWGNIA
+884 KNWLVALWGNIA

-911 YNKRVADFYKKEQ
+911 YNQRVADFYKSETGAALRDSKY
-924 LNQESIGS
+924 
-932 SLSDANYSVPIA
+932 AVPIA

-957 VKSLGIDPSTGKEI
+957 VKSLGIDPTTGKE
-971 FLNRDGTV
+971 LYQNRDGSV
-979 TNKWD
+979 TDKWD

-1003 VNISYKQWSL
+1003 VNLNYKQWSL

-1032 RVENANIEYGNVDL
+1032 RVENANIEFGNVDL
-1046 RILTDRWQKP
+1046 RVLTDRWQKP
-1056 GDVAQFKDIKDA
+1056 GDVAQFKNIQDA
-1068 SLTTLPTSRF
+1068 SMTTLPTSRF
-1078 VQDNSFLRLN
+1078 VQNNSFLRLN

>member
-12 TLKAFKIAFMML
+12 TMKAFRIAFVML
-24 FLLTNC
+24 FLLSNC
-30 AVIMAQSPNKKIS
+30 AIVMAQSPNKKIS
-43 ITCNN
+43 VTCKN

-70 DEVQNYKVTVSAKQ
+70 DEVQNYKVTISAKGQ
-84 REVSYV
+84 EVSHV
-90 LKTMLDRLP
+90 LKTIFDKLP
-99 FNYKFNGKYIN
+99 FDYKFKGKYIN
-110 VTKRA
+110 VSKRER
-115 KRILSLSDGADRG
+115 RILNISDGPEKG
-128 DHTVRG
+128 DHIVRG
-134 VVLDEHGSPIP
+134 VVFDVHGNPIP
-145 GVLVT
+145 GVLIT
-150 VVDKHNG
+150 VVGKHRG

-165 FKIDL
+165 FGLDL
-170 KDAKAVLEFSF
+170 QASKALVEFSF
-181 IGMKKKRVNV
+181 IGMKKKRVTLTSQ
-191 SATQNGYIKVTL
+191 SAYVKVTL
-203 EEESQHLGE
+203 EDESHELGE
-212 TVVTGYR
+212 TVITGYR

-256 FRILDNAQFG
+256 FRIMDNTQFG
-266 SDPNAMPEMTIR
+266 SDPNATPEMMIR
-278 GQSGVGNRALDTDQ
+278 GQSGVGNRTLDTDK

-396 GLFDKGGSGS
+396 GLFEKGYPGI
-406 SNITS
+406 NS
-411 EADGVNA
+411 ESAGVNA
-418 YNTKLALIKRGI
+418 YNQKLALIKRGI

-467 KVQGVMKD
+467 KVQGVMKG
-475 SGRDRYSVGISLDY
+475 SGRDRYAVGISLDY
-489 RLKNFQVKNTTT
+489 RLKKFQVKNTTT
-501 FNHTKSKESP
+501 FNHMKSKESP
-511 YGSFGDYTGLMP
+511 YGSFSDYTCLMP
-523 YDTPYEKGELTQK
+523 YDTPYEDGVLTQK
-536 LYYSR
+536 LNYSVS
-541 NSGNRPVNNPLY
+541 NNNRTLNNPLY
-553 EATLGNYNWNS
+553 ESTLGNYNTTS
-564 YDEFINNLSFNWYI
+564 YDEYVNNLSFNWYI

-586 QFSVTKKYSRSERFV
+586 QFSVSKRYNRSEKFV
-601 DPLSSKTSVDS
+601 DPLSSSTSAIS
-612 DNASTMKDKLGDL
+612 ESASSQKDKLGDL
-625 YTTSGNNLTLAG
+625 YTTSGNNLNLTG

-654 SAGWEVNTSNYD
+654 SAGWEVNTSTYD
-666 NTSAHYRGFP
+666 NVSAHYRGFP
-676 SGQFHSINYAN
+676 SGQFHSLNYAN
-687 EIYKKPTKTEGTSR
+687 EIYKKPTKSEGTSR

-743 GAGINIHNYNFLKGN
+743 GAGINIHNYDFLKGN
-758 QYVNKLKLRGSYG
+758 KYINKLKLRGSYG

-787 DPLFDEWY
+787 EPLFDEWY
-795 ATGYGAVLKALG
+795 ATGYGAVLMALG

-823 ETQLFKERLTLEFDY
+823 ETQLFNKRLTLDFDY
-838 YYEKTIDLVNDVS
+838 YYEKTFDLVNDVS

-860 YKNNMGEVENKGIEL
+860 YKNNMGEVENKGFEL

-884 KSWLVAFWGNIA
+884 KNWLVAFWGNIA

-911 YNKRVADFYKKEQ
+911 YNQRVAEFYKKEQ
-924 LNQESIGS
+924 INQEDIGS
-932 SLSDANYSVPIA
+932 SLTDANYSVPIA

-957 VKSLGIDPSTGKEI
+957 VKSLGIDPTTGKEI

-979 TNKWD
+979 TDKWD

-1003 VNISYKQWSL
+1003 VNISYRQWSL

-1032 RVENANIEYGNVDL
+1032 RVENAKIAQGNVDL
-1046 RILTDRWQKP
+1046 RVLTDRWQKP
-1056 GDVAQFKDIKDA
+1056 GDVAQFKNIKDA

-1088 ALTLTYDFSRE
+1088 ALTLTYDFNRE

>member
-12 TLKAFKIAFMML
+12 TMKAFKIAFVML
-24 FLLTNC
+24 FLLSNC
-30 AVIMAQSPNKKIS
+30 AIVMAQSPNKKIS
-43 ITCNN
+43 VTCKN

-70 DEVQNYKVTVSAKQ
+70 DEVQNYKVTISAKGQ
-84 REVSYV
+84 EVSHV
-90 LKTMLDRLP
+90 LKTIFDKLP
-99 FNYKFNGKYIN
+99 FDYKFKGKYIN
-110 VTKRA
+110 VSKRER
-115 KRILSLSDGADRG
+115 RILNISDGPEKG
-128 DHTVRG
+128 DHIVRG
-134 VVLDEHGSPIP
+134 VVFDVHGSPIP
-145 GVLVT
+145 GVLIT
-150 VVDKHNG
+150 VVGKHRG

-165 FKIDL
+165 FGLDL
-170 KDAKAVLEFSF
+170 QASKALVEFSF
-181 IGMKKKRVNV
+181 IGMKKKRVTLTSQ
-191 SATQNGYIKVTL
+191 SAYVKVTL
-203 EEESQHLGE
+203 EDESHELGE
-212 TVVTGYR
+212 TVITGYR

-256 FRILDNAQFG
+256 FRIMDNTQFG

-396 GLFDKGGSGS
+396 GLYDP
-406 SNITS
+406 NIGNYFNES
-411 EADGVNA
+411 EAVNA
-418 YNTKLALIKRGI
+418 YNKKLALIKRGI
-430 DTDWLSIPLRNGFDQ
+430 DTDWLSLPLRNGLDQ

-467 KVQGVMKD
+467 KVQGVMKG
-475 SGRDRYSVGISLDY
+475 SGRDRYGVGISLDY
-489 RLKNFQVKNTTT
+489 RLKKFQVKNTTT

-511 YGSFGDYTGLMP
+511 YGSFGDYTSLMP
-523 YDTPYEKGELTQK
+523 YDTPYENGVLTQT
-536 LYYSR
+536 LRYS
-541 NSGNRPVNNPLY
+541 SGSGGRTINNPLY
-553 EATLGNYNWNS
+553 EATLSNYNWNS

-586 QFSVTKKYSRSERFV
+586 QFSITKKYSRSERFI
-601 DPLSSKTSVDS
+601 DPLSTKTSVSS
-612 DNASTMKDKLGDL
+612 DNASANKDKKGDL
-625 YTTSGNNLTLAG
+625 YMTSGNDLSLSG

-654 SAGWEVNTSNYD
+654 SAGWEISTSTYD
-666 NTSAHYRGFP
+666 NVSSHYRGFP
-676 SGQFHSINYAN
+676 SGQFHSLNYAN

-743 GAGINIHNYNFLKGN
+743 GAGINIHNYDFLKGN
-758 QYVNKLKLRGSYG
+758 KYINKLKLRGSYG

-787 DPLFDEWY
+787 EPLFDEWY

-823 ETQLFKERLTLEFDY
+823 ETQLFNERLTIDFDY
-838 YYEKTIDLVNDVS
+838 YYEKTIDLVNDVTIS
-851 LSNTSGFST
+851 TTSGFST
-860 YKNNMGEVENKGIEL
+860 YKNNMGEIENKGLEM
-875 TARYDAIKN
+875 TARYDVFKN
-884 KSWLVAFWGNIA
+884 KNWLVALWGNIA

-911 YNKRVADFYKKEQ
+911 YNQRVADFYKSETGAALRDSKY
-924 LNQESIGS
+924 
-932 SLSDANYSVPIA
+932 AVPIA

-957 VKSLGIDPSTGKEI
+957 VKSLGIDPTTGKE
-971 FLNRDGTV
+971 LYQNRDGSV
-979 TNKWD
+979 TDKWD

-1003 VNISYKQWSL
+1003 VNLNYKQWSL

-1032 RVENANIEYGNVDL
+1032 RVENANIEFGNVDL
-1046 RILTDRWQKP
+1046 RVLTDRWQKP
-1056 GDVAQFKDIKDA
+1056 GDVAQFKNIQDA
-1068 SLTTLPTSRF
+1068 SMTTLPTSRF
-1078 VQDNSFLRLN
+1078 VQNNSFLRLN

>member
-12 TLKAFKIAFMML
+12 TMKAFRIAFVML
-24 FLLTNC
+24 FLLSNC
-30 AVIMAQSPNKKIS
+30 AIVMAQSPNKKIS
-43 ITCNN
+43 VTCKN

-70 DEVQNYKVTVSAKQ
+70 DEVQNYKVTISAKG
-84 REVSYV
+84 REVSHV
-90 LKTMLDRLP
+90 LKTIFDKLP
-99 FNYKFNGKYIN
+99 FDYKFKGKYIN
-110 VTKRA
+110 VSKRER
-115 KRILSLSDGADRG
+115 RILNISDGPEKG
-128 DHTVRG
+128 DHIVRG
-134 VVLDEHGSPIP
+134 VVFDVHGSPIP
-145 GVLVT
+145 GVLIT
-150 VVDKHNG
+150 VVGKHRG

-165 FKIDL
+165 FGLDL
-170 KDAKAVLEFSF
+170 QASKALVEFSF
-181 IGMKKKRVNV
+181 IGMKKKRVTLTSQ
-191 SATQNGYIKVTL
+191 SAYVKVTL
-203 EEESQHLGE
+203 EDESHELGE
-212 TVVTGYR
+212 TVITGYR

-256 FRILDNAQFG
+256 FRIMDNTQFG
-266 SDPNAMPEMTIR
+266 SDPNATPEMMIR
-278 GQSGVGNRALDTDQ
+278 GQSGVGNRTLDTDK

-396 GLFDKGGSGS
+396 GLFEKGYPGI
-406 SNITS
+406 NS
-411 EADGVNA
+411 ESAGVNA
-418 YNTKLALIKRGI
+418 YNQKLALIKRGI

-467 KVQGVMKD
+467 KVQGVMKG
-475 SGRDRYSVGISLDY
+475 SGRDRYAVGISLDY
-489 RLKNFQVKNTTT
+489 RLKKFQVKNTTT
-501 FNHTKSKESP
+501 FNHMKSKESP
-511 YGSFGDYTGLMP
+511 YGSFSDYTCLMP
-523 YDTPYEKGELTQK
+523 YDTPYEDGVLTQK
-536 LYYSR
+536 LNYSVS
-541 NSGNRPVNNPLY
+541 NNNRTLNNPLY
-553 EATLGNYNWNS
+553 EATLGNYNTTS
-564 YDEFINNLSFNWYI
+564 YDEYVNNLSFNWYI

-586 QFSVTKKYSRSERFV
+586 QFSVSKRYNRSEKFV
-601 DPLSSKTSVDS
+601 DPLSSSTSAIS
-612 DNASTMKDKLGDL
+612 ESASSQKDKLGDL
-625 YTTSGNNLTLAG
+625 YTTSGNNLNLTG

-654 SAGWEVNTSNYD
+654 SAGWEVNTSTYD
-666 NTSAHYRGFP
+666 NISAHYRGFP
-676 SGQFHSINYAN
+676 SGQFHSLNYAN
-687 EIYKKPTKTEGTSR
+687 EIYKKPTKSEGTSR

-743 GAGINIHNYNFLKGN
+743 GAGINIHNYDFLKGN
-758 QYVNKLKLRGSYG
+758 KYINKLKLRGSYG

-787 DPLFDEWY
+787 EPLFDEWY
-795 ATGYGAVLKALG
+795 ATGYGAVLMALG

-823 ETQLFKERLTLEFDY
+823 ETQLFNERLTLDFDY

-860 YKNNMGEVENKGIEL
+860 YKNNMGEVENKGFEL

-884 KSWLVAFWGNIA
+884 KNWLVAFWGNIA

-911 YNKRVADFYKKEQ
+911 YNQRVAEFYKKEQ
-924 LNQESIGS
+924 INQEDIGS
-932 SLSDANYSVPIA
+932 SLTDANYSVPIA

-957 VKSLGIDPSTGKEI
+957 VKSLGIDPTTGKEI

-979 TNKWD
+979 TDKWD

-1032 RVENANIEYGNVDL
+1032 RVENAKIAQGNVDL
-1046 RILTDRWQKP
+1046 RVLTDRWQKP
-1056 GDVAQFKDIKDA
+1056 GDVAQFKNIKDA

-1078 VQDNSFLRLN
+1078 VQNNSFLRLN
-1088 ALTLTYDFSRE
+1088 ALTLTYDFNRE

>member
-12 TLKAFKIAFMML
+12 TMKAFKIAFVML
-24 FLLTNC
+24 FLLSNC
-30 AVIMAQSPNKKIS
+30 AIVMAQSPNKKIS
-43 ITCNN
+43 VTCKD

-70 DEVQNYKVTVSAKQ
+70 DEVQNYKVTVSAKGQ
-84 REVSYV
+84 EVSHV
-90 LKTMLDRLP
+90 LKTMFDKLP

-110 VTKRA
+110 VSKKEKRS
-115 KRILSLSDGADRG
+115 LSLSDGAEKG
-128 DHTVRG
+128 DHIVRG
-134 VVLDEHGSPIP
+134 VVFDVHGSPIP
-145 GVLVT
+145 GVLIT
-150 VVDKHNG
+150 VVGKHRG

-165 FKIDL
+165 FGLDL
-170 KDAKAVLEFSF
+170 QAPKALVEFSF
-181 IGMKKKRVNV
+181 IGMKKKRVTLTSQ
-191 SATQNGYIKVTL
+191 SAYVKVTL
-203 EEESQHLGE
+203 EDESHELGE
-212 TVVTGYR
+212 TVITGYR

-256 FRILDNAQFG
+256 FRIMDNAQFG

-396 GLFDKGGSGS
+396 GLYDP
-406 SNITS
+406 NIGNYFNES
-411 EADGVNA
+411 EAVNA
-418 YNTKLALIKRGI
+418 YNKKLALIKRGI
-430 DTDWLSIPLRNGFDQ
+430 DTDWLSLPLRNGLDQ

-467 KVQGVMKD
+467 KVQGVMKG
-475 SGRDRYSVGISLDY
+475 SGRGRYGVGISLDY
-489 RLKNFQVKNTTT
+489 RLKKFQVKNTTT

-511 YGSFGDYTGLMP
+511 YGSFGDYTSLMP
-523 YDTPYEKGELTQK
+523 YDTPYENGVLTQT
-536 LYYSR
+536 LRYS
-541 NSGNRPVNNPLY
+541 SGSGGRTINNPLY
-553 EATLGNYNWNS
+553 EATLSNYNWNS

-586 QFSVTKKYSRSERFV
+586 QFSITKKYSRSERFI
-601 DPLSSKTSVDS
+601 DPLSTKTSVSS
-612 DNASTMKDKLGDL
+612 DNASANKDKKGDL
-625 YTTSGNNLTLAG
+625 YMTSGNDLSLSG

-654 SAGWEVNTSNYD
+654 SAGWEISTSTYD
-666 NTSAHYRGFP
+666 NVSSHYRGFP
-676 SGQFHSINYAN
+676 SGQFHSLNYAN

-743 GAGINIHNYNFLKGN
+743 GAGINIHNYDFLKGN
-758 QYVNKLKLRGSYG
+758 KYINKLKLRGSYG

-787 DPLFDEWY
+787 EPLFDEWY

-823 ETQLFKERLTLEFDY
+823 ETQLFNERLTIDFDY
-838 YYEKTIDLVNDVS
+838 YYEKTIDLVNDVTIS
-851 LSNTSGFST
+851 TTSGFST
-860 YKNNMGEVENKGIEL
+860 YKNNMGEIENKGLEM
-875 TARYDAIKN
+875 TARYDVFKN
-884 KSWLVAFWGNIA
+884 KNWLVALWGNIA

-911 YNKRVADFYKKEQ
+911 YNQRVADFYKSETGAALRDSKY
-924 LNQESIGS
+924 
-932 SLSDANYSVPIA
+932 AVPIA

-957 VKSLGIDPSTGKEI
+957 VKSLGIDPTTGKE
-971 FLNRDGTV
+971 LYQNRDGSV
-979 TNKWD
+979 TDKWD

-1003 VNISYKQWSL
+1003 VNLNYKQWSL

-1032 RVENANIEYGNVDL
+1032 RVENANIEFGNVDL
-1046 RILTDRWQKP
+1046 RVLTDRWQKP
-1056 GDVAQFKDIKDA
+1056 GDVAQFKNIQDA
-1068 SLTTLPTSRF
+1068 SMTTLPTSRF
-1078 VQDNSFLRLN
+1078 VQNNSFLRLN

>member
-12 TLKAFKIAFMML
+12 TMKAFRIAFVML
-24 FLLTNC
+24 FLLSNC
-30 AVIMAQSPNKKIS
+30 AIVMAQSPNKKIS
-43 ITCNN
+43 VTCKN

-70 DEVQNYKVTVSAKQ
+70 DEVQNYKVTISAKGQ
-84 REVSYV
+84 EVSHV
-90 LKTMLDRLP
+90 LKTIFDKLP
-99 FNYKFNGKYIN
+99 FDYKFKGKYIN
-110 VTKRA
+110 VSKRER
-115 KRILSLSDGADRG
+115 RILNISDGPEKG
-128 DHTVRG
+128 DHIVRG
-134 VVLDEHGSPIP
+134 VVFHVHGSPIP
-145 GVLVT
+145 GVLIT
-150 VVDKHNG
+150 VVGKHRG

-165 FKIDL
+165 FGLDL
-170 KDAKAVLEFSF
+170 QASKALVEFSF
-181 IGMKKKRVNV
+181 IGMKKKRVTLTSQ
-191 SATQNGYIKVTL
+191 SAYVKVTL
-203 EEESQHLGE
+203 EDESHELGE
-212 TVVTGYR
+212 TVITGYR

-256 FRILDNAQFG
+256 FRIMDNTQFG

-292 LSKSNL
+292 LSRSNL

-396 GLFDKGGSGS
+396 GLYDP
-406 SNITS
+406 NIGNYFNES
-411 EADGVNA
+411 EAVNA
-418 YNTKLALIKRGI
+418 YNKKLALIKRGI
-430 DTDWLSIPLRNGFDQ
+430 DTDWLSLPLRNGLDQ

-467 KVQGVMKD
+467 KVQGVMKG
-475 SGRDRYSVGISLDY
+475 SGRDRYGVGISLDY
-489 RLKNFQVKNTTT
+489 RLKKFQVKNTTT

-511 YGSFGDYTGLMP
+511 YGSFGDYTSLMP
-523 YDTPYEKGELTQK
+523 YDTPYENGVLTQT
-536 LYYSR
+536 LRYS
-541 NSGNRPVNNPLY
+541 SGSGGRTINNPLY
-553 EATLGNYNWNS
+553 EATLSNYNWNS

-586 QFSVTKKYSRSERFV
+586 QFSITKKYSRSERFI
-601 DPLSSKTSVDS
+601 DPLSTKTSVSS
-612 DNASTMKDKLGDL
+612 DNASANKDKKGDL
-625 YTTSGNNLTLAG
+625 YMTSGNDLSLSG

-654 SAGWEVNTSNYD
+654 SAGWEISTSTYD
-666 NTSAHYRGFP
+666 NVSSHYRGFP
-676 SGQFHSINYAN
+676 SGQFHSLNYAN

-743 GAGINIHNYNFLKGN
+743 GAGINIHNYDFLKGN
-758 QYVNKLKLRGSYG
+758 KYINKLKLRGSYG

-787 DPLFDEWY
+787 EPLFDEWY

-823 ETQLFKERLTLEFDY
+823 ETQLFNERLTIDFDY
-838 YYEKTIDLVNDVS
+838 YYEKTIDLVNDVTIS
-851 LSNTSGFST
+851 TTSGFST
-860 YKNNMGEVENKGIEL
+860 YKNNMGEIENKGLEM
-875 TARYDAIKN
+875 TARYDVFKN
-884 KSWLVAFWGNIA
+884 KNWLVALWGNIA

-911 YNKRVADFYKKEQ
+911 YNQRVADFYKSETGAALRDSKY
-924 LNQESIGS
+924 
-932 SLSDANYSVPIA
+932 AVPIA

-957 VKSLGIDPSTGKEI
+957 VKSLGIDPTTGKE
-971 FLNRDGTV
+971 LYQNRDGSV
-979 TNKWD
+979 TDKWD

-1003 VNISYKQWSL
+1003 VNLNYKQWSL

-1032 RVENANIEYGNVDL
+1032 RVENANIEFGNVDL
-1046 RILTDRWQKP
+1046 RVLTDRWQKP
-1056 GDVAQFKDIKDA
+1056 GDVAQFKNIQDA
-1068 SLTTLPTSRF
+1068 SMTTLPTSRF
-1078 VQDNSFLRLN
+1078 VQNNSFLRLN

>member
-12 TLKAFKIAFMML
+12 TMKAFKIAFVML
-24 FLLTNC
+24 FLLSNC
-30 AVIMAQSPNKKIS
+30 AIVMAQSPNKKIS
-43 ITCNN
+43 VTCKN

-70 DEVQNYKVTVSAKQ
+70 DEVQNYKVTISAKG
-84 REVSYV
+84 REVSHV
-90 LKTMLDRLP
+90 LKTIFDKLP
-99 FNYKFNGKYIN
+99 FDYKFKGKYIN
-110 VTKRA
+110 VSKRER
-115 KRILSLSDGADRG
+115 RILNISDGPEKG
-128 DHTVRG
+128 DHIVRG
-134 VVLDEHGSPIP
+134 VVFDVHGSPIP
-145 GVLVT
+145 GVLIT
-150 VVDKHNG
+150 VVGKHRG

-165 FKIDL
+165 FGLDL
-170 KDAKAVLEFSF
+170 QASKALVEFSF
-181 IGMKKKRVNV
+181 IGMKKKRVTLTSQ
-191 SATQNGYIKVTL
+191 SAYVKVTL
-203 EEESQHLGE
+203 EDESHELGE
-212 TVVTGYR
+212 TVITGYR

-256 FRILDNAQFG
+256 FRIMDNTQFG

-396 GLFDKGGSGS
+396 GLFEKGYPGI
-406 SNITS
+406 NS
-411 EADGVNA
+411 ESAGVNA
-418 YNTKLALIKRGI
+418 YNQKLALIKRGI

-467 KVQGVMKD
+467 KVQGVMKG
-475 SGRDRYSVGISLDY
+475 SGRDRYAVGISLDY
-489 RLKNFQVKNTTT
+489 RLKKFQVKNTTT
-501 FNHTKSKESP
+501 FNHMKSKESP
-511 YGSFGDYTGLMP
+511 YGSFSDYTCLMP
-523 YDTPYEKGELTQK
+523 YDTPYEDGVLTQK
-536 LYYSR
+536 LNYSVS
-541 NSGNRPVNNPLY
+541 NNNRTLNNPLY
-553 EATLGNYNWNS
+553 ESTLGNYNTTS
-564 YDEFINNLSFNWYI
+564 YDEYVNNLSFNWYI

-586 QFSVTKKYSRSERFV
+586 QFSVSKRYNRSEKFV
-601 DPLSSKTSVDS
+601 DPLSSSTSAIS
-612 DNASTMKDKLGDL
+612 ESASSQKDKLGDL
-625 YTTSGNNLTLAG
+625 YTTSGNNLNLTG

-654 SAGWEVNTSNYD
+654 SAGWEVNTSTYD
-666 NTSAHYRGFP
+666 NVSAHYRGFP
-676 SGQFHSINYAN
+676 SGQFHSLNYAN
-687 EIYKKPTKTEGTSR
+687 EIYKKPTKSEGTSR

-743 GAGINIHNYNFLKGN
+743 GAGINIHNYDFLKGN
-758 QYVNKLKLRGSYG
+758 KYINKLKLRGSYG

-787 DPLFDEWY
+787 EPLFDEWY
-795 ATGYGAVLKALG
+795 ATGYGAVLMALG

-823 ETQLFKERLTLEFDY
+823 ETQLFNERLTLDFDY
-838 YYEKTIDLVNDVS
+838 YYEKTFDLVNDVS

-860 YKNNMGEVENKGIEL
+860 YKNNMGEVENKGFEL

-884 KSWLVAFWGNIA
+884 KNWLVAFWGNIA

-911 YNKRVADFYKKEQ
+911 YNQRVAEFYKKEQ
-924 LNQESIGS
+924 INQEDIGS
-932 SLSDANYSVPIA
+932 SLTDANYSVPIA

-957 VKSLGIDPSTGKEI
+957 VKSLGIDPTTGKEI

-979 TNKWD
+979 TDKWD

-1003 VNISYKQWSL
+1003 VNISYRQWGL

-1032 RVENANIEYGNVDL
+1032 RVENAKIAQGNVDL
-1046 RILTDRWQKP
+1046 RVLTDRWQKP
-1056 GDVAQFKDIKDA
+1056 GDVAQFKNIKDA

-1088 ALTLTYDFSRE
+1088 ALTLTYDFNRE

>member
-12 TLKAFKIAFMML
+12 TMKAFKIAFVML
-24 FLLTNC
+24 FLLSNC
-30 AVIMAQSPNKKIS
+30 AIVMAQSPNKKIS
-43 ITCNN
+43 VTCKN

-70 DEVQNYKVTVSAKQ
+70 DEVQNYKVTVSAKGQ
-84 REVSYV
+84 EVSHV
-90 LKTMLDRLP
+90 LKTIFEKLP

-110 VTKRA
+110 VSKRE
-115 KRILSLSDGADRG
+115 KRILNISDGADKG
-128 DHTVRG
+128 DHIVRG
-134 VVLDEHGSPIP
+134 VVFDVHGSPIP
-145 GVLVT
+145 GVLIT
-150 VVDKHNG
+150 VVGKHRG

-165 FKIDL
+165 FGLDL
-170 KDAKAVLEFSF
+170 QASKALVEFSF
-181 IGMKKKRVNV
+181 IGMKKKRVTLTSQ
-191 SATQNGYIKVTL
+191 SAYVKVTL
-203 EEESQHLGE
+203 EDESHELGE
-212 TVVTGYR
+212 TVITGYR

-256 FRILDNAQFG
+256 FRIMDNTQFG
-266 SDPNAMPEMTIR
+266 SDPNATPEMMIR
-278 GQSGVGNRALDTDQ
+278 GQSGVGNRTLDTDK

-396 GLFDKGGSGS
+396 GLFEKGYPGI
-406 SNITS
+406 NS
-411 EADGVNA
+411 ESAGVNA
-418 YNTKLALIKRGI
+418 YNQKLALIKRGI

-454 TQNLRYGIDGSFN
+454 TQNLRYGIDDSFN
-467 KVQGVMKD
+467 KVQGVMKG
-475 SGRDRYSVGISLDY
+475 SGRDRYAVGISLDY
-489 RLKNFQVKNTTT
+489 RLKKFQVKNTTT

-511 YGSFGDYTGLMP
+511 YGSFSDYTCLMP
-523 YDTPYEKGELTQK
+523 YDTPYEDGVLTQK
-536 LYYSR
+536 LNYSVS
-541 NSGNRPVNNPLY
+541 NNNRTLNNPLY
-553 EATLGNYNWNS
+553 EATLGNYNTTS
-564 YDEFINNLSFNWYI
+564 YDEYVNNLSFNWYI

-586 QFSVTKKYSRSERFV
+586 QFSVSKRYNRSEKFV
-601 DPLSSKTSVDS
+601 DPLSSSTSAIS
-612 DNASTMKDKLGDL
+612 ESASSQKDKLGDL
-625 YTTSGNNLTLAG
+625 YTTSGNNLNLTG

-654 SAGWEVNTSNYD
+654 SAGWEVNTSTYD
-666 NTSAHYRGFP
+666 NVSAHYRGFP
-676 SGQFHSINYAN
+676 SGQFHSLNYAN

-743 GAGINIHNYNFLKGN
+743 GAGINIHNYDFLKGN
-758 QYVNKLKLRGSYG
+758 NYINKLKLRGSYG

-787 DPLFDEWY
+787 EPLFDEWY
-795 ATGYGAVLKALG
+795 ATGYGAVLMALG

-823 ETQLFKERLTLEFDY
+823 ETQLFNERLTLDFDY

-860 YKNNMGEVENKGIEL
+860 YKNNMGEVENKGFEL

-884 KSWLVAFWGNIA
+884 KNWLVAFWGNIA

-911 YNKRVADFYKKEQ
+911 YNQRVAEFYKKEQ
-924 LNQESIGS
+924 INQEDIGS
-932 SLSDANYSVPIA
+932 SLTDANYSVPIA

-957 VKSLGIDPSTGKEI
+957 VKSLGIDPTTGKEI

-979 TNKWD
+979 TDKWD

-1032 RVENANIEYGNVDL
+1032 RVENAKIAQGNVDL
-1046 RILTDRWQKP
+1046 RVLTDRWQKP
-1056 GDVAQFKDIKDA
+1056 GDVAQFKNIKDA

-1088 ALTLTYDFSRE
+1088 ALTLTYDFNRE
-1099 WLKRNLGLR
+1099 WLKCNLGLR

>member
-12 TLKAFKIAFMML
+12 TMKAFKIAFVML
-24 FLLTNC
+24 FLLSNC
-30 AVIMAQSPNKKIS
+30 AIVMAQSPNKKIS
-43 ITCNN
+43 VTCKN
-48 EPLASALKK
+48 EPLASVLKK

-70 DEVQNYKVTVSAKQ
+70 DEVQNYKVTISAKGQ
-84 REVSYV
+84 EVSHV
-90 LKTMLDRLP
+90 LKTIFDKLP
-99 FNYKFNGKYIN
+99 FDYKFKGKYIN
-110 VTKRA
+110 VSKRER
-115 KRILSLSDGADRG
+115 RILNISDGPEKG
-128 DHTVRG
+128 DHIVRG
-134 VVLDEHGSPIP
+134 VVFDVHGSPIP
-145 GVLVT
+145 GVLIT
-150 VVDKHNG
+150 VVGKHRG

-165 FKIDL
+165 FGLDL
-170 KDAKAVLEFSF
+170 QASKALVEFSF
-181 IGMKKKRVNV
+181 IGMKKKRVTLTSQ
-191 SATQNGYIKVTL
+191 SAYVKVTL
-203 EEESQHLGE
+203 EDESHELGE
-212 TVVTGYR
+212 TVITGYR

-256 FRILDNAQFG
+256 FRIMDNTQFG
-266 SDPNAMPEMTIR
+266 SDPNATPEMMIR
-278 GQSGVGNRALDTDQ
+278 GQSGVGNRTLDTDK

-343 SRAAN
+343 LRAAN

-396 GLFDKGGSGS
+396 GLFEKGYPGI
-406 SNITS
+406 NS
-411 EADGVNA
+411 ESAGVNA
-418 YNTKLALIKRGI
+418 YNQKLALIKRGI

-467 KVQGVMKD
+467 KVQGVMKG
-475 SGRDRYSVGISLDY
+475 SGRDRYAVGISLDY
-489 RLKNFQVKNTTT
+489 RLKKFQVKNTTT
-501 FNHTKSKESP
+501 FNHMKSKESP
-511 YGSFGDYTGLMP
+511 YGSFSDYTCLMP
-523 YDTPYEKGELTQK
+523 YDTPYEDGVLTQK
-536 LYYSR
+536 LNYSVS
-541 NSGNRPVNNPLY
+541 NNNRTLNNPLY
-553 EATLGNYNWNS
+553 ESTLGNYNTTS
-564 YDEFINNLSFNWYI
+564 YDEYVNNLSFNWYI

-586 QFSVTKKYSRSERFV
+586 QFSVSKRYNRSEKFV
-601 DPLSSKTSVDS
+601 DPLSSSTSAIS
-612 DNASTMKDKLGDL
+612 ESASSQKDKLGDL
-625 YTTSGNNLTLAG
+625 YTTSGNNLNLTG

-654 SAGWEVNTSNYD
+654 SAGWEVNTSTYD
-666 NTSAHYRGFP
+666 NVSAHYSGFP
-676 SGQFHSINYAN
+676 SGQFHSLNYAN
-687 EIYKKPTKTEGTSR
+687 EIYKKPTKSEGTSR

-730 FGSNQRWAPFFST
+730 FGSNQRWAPFYST
-743 GAGINIHNYNFLKGN
+743 GAGINIHNYDFLKGN
-758 QYVNKLKLRGSYG
+758 KYINKLKLRGSYG

-787 DPLFDEWY
+787 EPLFDEWY
-795 ATGYGAVLKALG
+795 ATGYGAVLMALG

-823 ETQLFKERLTLEFDY
+823 ETQLFNERLTLDFDY
-838 YYEKTIDLVNDVS
+838 YYEKTFDLVNDVS

-860 YKNNMGEVENKGIEL
+860 YKNNMGEVENKGFEL

-884 KSWLVAFWGNIA
+884 KNWLVAFWGNIA

-911 YNKRVADFYKKEQ
+911 YNQRVAEFYKKEQ
-924 LNQESIGS
+924 INQEDIGS
-932 SLSDANYSVPIA
+932 SLTDANYSVPIA

-957 VKSLGIDPSTGKEI
+957 VKSLGIDPTTGKEI

-979 TNKWD
+979 TDKWD

-1003 VNISYKQWSL
+1003 VNISYRQWSL

-1032 RVENANIEYGNVDL
+1032 RVENAKIAQGNVDL
-1046 RILTDRWQKP
+1046 RVLTDRWQKP
-1056 GDVAQFKDIKDA
+1056 GDVAQFKNIKDA

-1088 ALTLTYDFSRE
+1088 ALTLTYDFNRE

>member
-12 TLKAFKIAFMML
+12 TMKAFKIAFVML
-24 FLLTNC
+24 FLLSNC
-30 AVIMAQSPNKKIS
+30 AIVMAQSPNKKIS
-43 ITCNN
+43 VTCKN

-70 DEVQNYKVTVSAKQ
+70 DEVQNYKVTISAKGQ
-84 REVSYV
+84 EVSHV
-90 LKTMLDRLP
+90 LKTIFDKLP
-99 FNYKFNGKYIN
+99 FDYKFKGKYIN
-110 VTKRA
+110 VSKRER
-115 KRILSLSDGADRG
+115 RILNISDGPEKG
-128 DHTVRG
+128 DHIVRG
-134 VVLDEHGSPIP
+134 VVFDVHGSPIP
-145 GVLVT
+145 GVLIT
-150 VVDKHNG
+150 VVGKHRG

-165 FKIDL
+165 FGLDL
-170 KDAKAVLEFSF
+170 QASKALVEFSF
-181 IGMKKKRVNV
+181 IGMKKKRVTLTSQ
-191 SATQNGYIKVTL
+191 SAYVKVTL
-203 EEESQHLGE
+203 EDESHELGE
-212 TVVTGYR
+212 TVITGYR

-256 FRILDNAQFG
+256 FRIMDNTQFG
-266 SDPNAMPEMTIR
+266 SDPNATPEMMIR
-278 GQSGVGNRALDTDQ
+278 GQSGVGNRTLDTDK

-396 GLFDKGGSGS
+396 GLFEKGYPGI
-406 SNITS
+406 NS
-411 EADGVNA
+411 ESAGVNA
-418 YNTKLALIKRGI
+418 YNQKLALIKRGI

-467 KVQGVMKD
+467 KVQGVMKG
-475 SGRDRYSVGISLDY
+475 SGRDRYAVGISLDY
-489 RLKNFQVKNTTT
+489 RLKKFQVKNTTT
-501 FNHTKSKESP
+501 FNHMKSKESP
-511 YGSFGDYTGLMP
+511 YGSFSDYTCLMP
-523 YDTPYEKGELTQK
+523 YDTPYEDGVLTQK
-536 LYYSR
+536 LNYSVS
-541 NSGNRPVNNPLY
+541 NNNRTLNNPLY
-553 EATLGNYNWNS
+553 EATLGNYNTTS
-564 YDEFINNLSFNWYI
+564 YDEYVNNLSFNWYI

-586 QFSVTKKYSRSERFV
+586 QFSVSKRYNRSEKFV
-601 DPLSSKTSVDS
+601 DPLSSSTSAIS
-612 DNASTMKDKLGDL
+612 ESASSQKDKLGDL
-625 YTTSGNNLTLAG
+625 YTTSGNNLNLTG

-654 SAGWEVNTSNYD
+654 SAGWEVNTSTYD
-666 NTSAHYRGFP
+666 NISAHYRGFP
-676 SGQFHSINYAN
+676 SGQFHSLNYAN
-687 EIYKKPTKTEGTSR
+687 EIYKKPTKSEGTSR

-743 GAGINIHNYNFLKGN
+743 GAGINIHNYDFLKGN
-758 QYVNKLKLRGSYG
+758 KYINKLKLRGSYG

-787 DPLFDEWY
+787 EPLFDEWY
-795 ATGYGAVLKALG
+795 ATGYGAVLMALG
-807 NKDLT
+807 NKNLT

-823 ETQLFKERLTLEFDY
+823 ETQLFNERLTLDFDY

-860 YKNNMGEVENKGIEL
+860 YKNNMGEVENKGFEL

-884 KSWLVAFWGNIA
+884 KNWLVAFWGNIA

-911 YNKRVADFYKKEQ
+911 YNQRVAEFYKKEQ
-924 LNQESIGS
+924 INQEDIGS
-932 SLSDANYSVPIA
+932 SLTDANYSVPIA

-957 VKSLGIDPSTGKEI
+957 VKSLGIDPTTGKEI

-979 TNKWD
+979 TDKWD

-1032 RVENANIEYGNVDL
+1032 RVENAKIAQGNVDL
-1046 RILTDRWQKP
+1046 RVLTDRWQKP
-1056 GDVAQFKDIKDA
+1056 GDVAQFKNIKDA

-1078 VQDNSFLRLN
+1078 VQNNSFLRLN
-1088 ALTLTYDFSRE
+1088 ALTLTYDFNRE

>member
-12 TLKAFKIAFMML
+12 TMKAFRIAFVML
-24 FLLTNC
+24 FLLSNC
-30 AVIMAQSPNKKIS
+30 AIVMAQSPNKKIS
-43 ITCNN
+43 VTCKN

-70 DEVQNYKVTVSAKQ
+70 DEVQNYKVTISAKGQ
-84 REVSYV
+84 EVSHV
-90 LKTMLDRLP
+90 LKTIFDKLP
-99 FNYKFNGKYIN
+99 FDYKFKGKYIN
-110 VTKRA
+110 VSKRER
-115 KRILSLSDGADRG
+115 RILNISDGPEKG
-128 DHTVRG
+128 DHIVRG
-134 VVLDEHGSPIP
+134 VVFDVHGSPIP
-145 GVLVT
+145 GVLIT
-150 VVDKHNG
+150 VVGKHRG

-165 FKIDL
+165 FGLDL
-170 KDAKAVLEFSF
+170 QASKALVEFSF
-181 IGMKKKRVNV
+181 IGMKKKRVTLTSQ
-191 SATQNGYIKVTL
+191 SAYVKVTL
-203 EEESQHLGE
+203 EDESHELGE
-212 TVVTGYR
+212 TVITGYR

-256 FRILDNAQFG
+256 FRIMDNTQFG
-266 SDPNAMPEMTIR
+266 SDPNATPEMMIR
-278 GQSGVGNRALDTDQ
+278 GQSGVGNRTLDTDK

-396 GLFDKGGSGS
+396 GLFEKGYPGI
-406 SNITS
+406 NS
-411 EADGVNA
+411 ESAGVNA
-418 YNTKLALIKRGI
+418 YNQKLALIKRGI

-467 KVQGVMKD
+467 KVQGVMKG
-475 SGRDRYSVGISLDY
+475 SGRDRYAVGISLDY
-489 RLKNFQVKNTTT
+489 RLKKFQVKNTTT
-501 FNHTKSKESP
+501 FNHMKSKESP
-511 YGSFGDYTGLMP
+511 YGSFSDYTCLMP
-523 YDTPYEKGELTQK
+523 YDTPYEDGVLTQK
-536 LYYSR
+536 LNYSVS
-541 NSGNRPVNNPLY
+541 NNNRTLNNPLY
-553 EATLGNYNWNS
+553 EATLGNYNTTS
-564 YDEFINNLSFNWYI
+564 YDEYVNNLSFNWYI

-586 QFSVTKKYSRSERFV
+586 QFSVSKRYNRSEKFV
-601 DPLSSKTSVDS
+601 DPLSSSTSAIS
-612 DNASTMKDKLGDL
+612 ESASSQKDKLGDL
-625 YTTSGNNLTLAG
+625 YTTSGNNLNLTG

-654 SAGWEVNTSNYD
+654 SAGWEVNTSTYD
-666 NTSAHYRGFP
+666 NVSAHYRGFP
-676 SGQFHSINYAN
+676 SGQFHSLNYAN
-687 EIYKKPTKTEGTSR
+687 EIYKKPTKSEGTSR

-730 FGSNQRWAPFFST
+730 FGSNQRWAPFYST
-743 GAGINIHNYNFLKGN
+743 GAGINIHNYDFLKGN
-758 QYVNKLKLRGSYG
+758 KYINKLKLRGSYG

-787 DPLFDEWY
+787 EPLFDEWY
-795 ATGYGAVLKALG
+795 ATGYGAVLMALG

-823 ETQLFKERLTLEFDY
+823 ETQLFNERLTLDFDY
-838 YYEKTIDLVNDVS
+838 YYEKTFDLVNDVS

-860 YKNNMGEVENKGIEL
+860 YKNNMGEVENKGFEL

-884 KSWLVAFWGNIA
+884 KNWLVAFWGNIA

-911 YNKRVADFYKKEQ
+911 YNQRVAEFYKKEQ
-924 LNQESIGS
+924 INQEDIGS
-932 SLSDANYSVPIA
+932 SLTDANYSVPIA

-957 VKSLGIDPSTGKEI
+957 VKSLGIDPTTGKEI

-979 TNKWD
+979 TDKWD

-1003 VNISYKQWSL
+1003 VNISYRQWSL

-1032 RVENANIEYGNVDL
+1032 RVENAKIAQGNVDL
-1046 RILTDRWQKP
+1046 RVLTDRWQKP
-1056 GDVAQFKDIKDA
+1056 GDVAQFKNIKDA

-1088 ALTLTYDFSRE
+1088 ALTLTYDFNRE

>member
-1 MRKKYQQFHSA
+1 
-12 TLKAFKIAFMML
+12 ML
-24 FLLTNC
+24 FLLSNC
-30 AVIMAQSPNKKIS
+30 AIVMAQSPNKKIS
-43 ITCNN
+43 VTCKN

-70 DEVQNYKVTVSAKQ
+70 DEVQNYKVTISAKGQ
-84 REVSYV
+84 EVSHV
-90 LKTMLDRLP
+90 LKTIFDKLP
-99 FNYKFNGKYIN
+99 FDYKFKGKYIN
-110 VTKRA
+110 VSKRE
-115 KRILSLSDGADRG
+115 RRNLNISDGPEKG
-128 DHTVRG
+128 DHIVRG
-134 VVLDEHGSPIP
+134 VVFDVHGSPIP
-145 GVLVT
+145 GVLIT
-150 VVDKHNG
+150 VVGKHRG

-165 FKIDL
+165 FGLDL
-170 KDAKAVLEFSF
+170 QASKALVEFSF
-181 IGMKKKRVNV
+181 IGMKKKRVTLTSQ
-191 SATQNGYIKVTL
+191 SAYVKVTL
-203 EEESQHLGE
+203 EDESHELGE
-212 TVVTGYR
+212 TVITGYR

-256 FRILDNAQFG
+256 FRIMDNTQFG

-396 GLFDKGGSGS
+396 GLFEKGQPGI
-406 SNITS
+406 NT
-411 EADGVNA
+411 EAQGVNA
-418 YNTKLALIKRGI
+418 YNQKLALLKRGI

-445 KHSVFIEGG
+445 KHSVYIEGG

-475 SGRDRYSVGISLDY
+475 SGRDRYGVGISLDY
-489 RLKNFQVKNTTT
+489 RLKKFQVKNTTT
-501 FNHTKSKESP
+501 FNHMKSKESP
-511 YGSFGDYTGLMP
+511 YGSFSDYTCLMP
-523 YDTPYEKGELTQK
+523 YDTPYDNGVLTKSLGFSQNGGRY
-536 LYYSR
+536 L
-541 NSGNRPVNNPLY
+541 NNPLY

-578 NDYWMAKG
+578 NDYLMAKG
-586 QFSVTKKYSRSERFV
+586 QFSVSRQYSRSERFI
-601 DPLSSKTSVDS
+601 DPLSSKTSVTADS
-612 DNASTMKDKLGDL
+612 SSQKDKMGDL
-625 YTTSGNNLTLAG
+625 YTTSSNNLTLSG
-637 NAFIYYN
+637 NAFLFYN
-644 QSFGK
+644 QSFDK
-649 HNLNG
+649 HNINA
-654 SAGWEVNTSNYD
+654 SAGWEINTSSND
-666 NTSAHYRGFP
+666 GLSAHYRGFP
-676 SGQFHSINYAN
+676 SGQFHSPNYAS
-687 EIYKKPTKTEGTSR
+687 EIYNKPTKSEGTSR

-743 GAGINIHNYNFLKGN
+743 GAGINIHNYKFLKGN
-758 QYVNKLKLRGSYG
+758 QYINKLKLRGSYG

-777 FPDYAAQTVY
+777 FPDYAAQTMY
-787 DPLFDEWY
+787 QPLFDEWY

-823 ETQLFKERLTLEFDY
+823 ETQFFNERLTIDFDY

-851 LSNTSGFST
+851 LSTTSGFST
-860 YKNNMGEVENKGIEL
+860 YKNNMGEIENKGFEI
-875 TARYDAIKN
+875 TARYDIYK
-884 KSWLVAFWGNIA
+884 KKDWLVALWGNMA

-911 YNKRVADFYKKEQ
+911 YNQRVAEYYKKEQ
-924 LNQESIGS
+924 LNQEQIGS
-932 SLSDANYSVPIA
+932 SLMEGNYSVPIA

-957 VKSLGIDPSTGKEI
+957 VKSLGIDPATGKEL

-979 TNKWD
+979 TDKWD
-984 ATQEV
+984 AAQEV

-1003 VNISYKQWSL
+1003 FNVSYKQWSL

-1032 RVENANIEYGNVDL
+1032 RVENAKIEYGNVDL
-1046 RILTDRWQKP
+1046 RVLTDRWQKP
-1056 GDVAQFKDIKDA
+1056 GDIAQFKNIKDG

-1078 VQDNSFLRLN
+1078 VQNNSFLRLN
-1088 ALTLTYDFSRE
+1088 ALTLTYDFNRE

>member
-12 TLKAFKIAFMML
+12 TMKAFRIAFVML
-24 FLLTNC
+24 FLLSNC
-30 AVIMAQSPNKKIS
+30 AIVMAQSPNKKIS
-43 ITCNN
+43 VTCKN

-70 DEVQNYKVTVSAKQ
+70 DEVQNYKVTISAKG
-84 REVSYV
+84 REVSHV
-90 LKTMLDRLP
+90 LKTIFDKLP
-99 FNYKFNGKYIN
+99 FDYKFKGKYIN
-110 VTKRA
+110 VSKRER
-115 KRILSLSDGADRG
+115 RILNISDGPEKG
-128 DHTVRG
+128 DHIVRG
-134 VVLDEHGSPIP
+134 VVFDVHGSPIP
-145 GVLVT
+145 GVLIT
-150 VVDKHNG
+150 VVGKHRG

-165 FKIDL
+165 FGLDL
-170 KDAKAVLEFSF
+170 QASKALVEFSF
-181 IGMKKKRVNV
+181 IGMKKKRVTLTSQ
-191 SATQNGYIKVTL
+191 SAYVKVTL
-203 EEESQHLGE
+203 EDESHELGE
-212 TVVTGYR
+212 TVITGYR

-256 FRILDNAQFG
+256 FRIMDNTQFG

-396 GLFDKGGSGS
+396 GLYDP
-406 SNITS
+406 NIGNYFNES
-411 EADGVNA
+411 EAVNA
-418 YNTKLALIKRGI
+418 YNKKLALIKRGI
-430 DTDWLSIPLRNGFDQ
+430 DTDWLSLPLRNGLDQ

-467 KVQGVMKD
+467 KVQGVMKG
-475 SGRDRYSVGISLDY
+475 SARDRYGVGISLDY
-489 RLKNFQVKNTTT
+489 RLKKFQVKNTTT

-511 YGSFGDYTGLMP
+511 YGSFGDYTSLMP
-523 YDTPYEKGELTQK
+523 YDTPYENGVLTQT
-536 LYYSR
+536 LRYS
-541 NSGNRPVNNPLY
+541 SGSGGRTINNPLY
-553 EATLGNYNWNS
+553 EATLSNYNWNS

-586 QFSVTKKYSRSERFV
+586 QFSITKKYSRSERFI
-601 DPLSSKTSVDS
+601 DPLSTKTSVSS
-612 DNASTMKDKLGDL
+612 DNASANKDKKGDL
-625 YTTSGNNLTLAG
+625 YMTSGNDLSLSG

-654 SAGWEVNTSNYD
+654 SAGWEISTSTYD
-666 NTSAHYRGFP
+666 NVSSHYRGFP
-676 SGQFHSINYAN
+676 SGQFHSLNYAN

-743 GAGINIHNYNFLKGN
+743 GAGINIHNYDFLKGN
-758 QYVNKLKLRGSYG
+758 KYINKLKIRGSYG

-787 DPLFDEWY
+787 EPLFDEWY

-823 ETQLFKERLTLEFDY
+823 ETQLFNERLTIDFDY
-838 YYEKTIDLVNDVS
+838 YYEKTIDLVNDVTIS
-851 LSNTSGFST
+851 TTSGFST
-860 YKNNMGEVENKGIEL
+860 YKNNMGEIENKGLEM
-875 TARYDAIKN
+875 TARYDVFKN
-884 KSWLVAFWGNIA
+884 KNWLVALWGNIA

-911 YNKRVADFYKKEQ
+911 YNQRVADFYKSETGAALRDSKY
-924 LNQESIGS
+924 
-932 SLSDANYSVPIA
+932 AVPIA

-957 VKSLGIDPSTGKEI
+957 VKSLGIDPTTGKE
-971 FLNRDGTV
+971 LYQNRDGSV
-979 TNKWD
+979 TDKWD

-1003 VNISYKQWSL
+1003 VNLNYKQWSL

-1032 RVENANIEYGNVDL
+1032 RVENANIEFGNVDL
-1046 RILTDRWQKP
+1046 RVLTDRWQKP
-1056 GDVAQFKDIKDA
+1056 GDVAQFKNIQDA
-1068 SLTTLPTSRF
+1068 SMTTLPTSRF
-1078 VQDNSFLRLN
+1078 VQNNSFLRLN

>member
-1 MRKKYQQFHSA
+1 
-12 TLKAFKIAFMML
+12 ML
-24 FLLTNC
+24 FLLSNC
-30 AVIMAQSPNKKIS
+30 AIVMAQSPNKKIS
-43 ITCNN
+43 VTCKN
-48 EPLASALKK
+48 EPLASVLKK

-70 DEVQNYKVTVSAKQ
+70 DEVQNYKVTVSAKGQ
-84 REVSYV
+84 EVSHV
-90 LKTMLDRLP
+90 LKTIFDKLP
-99 FNYKFNGKYIN
+99 FDYKFKGKYIN
-110 VTKRA
+110 VSKRER
-115 KRILSLSDGADRG
+115 RILNISDGPEKG
-128 DHTVRG
+128 DHIVRG
-134 VVLDEHGSPIP
+134 VVFDVHGSPIP
-145 GVLVT
+145 GVLIT
-150 VVDKHNG
+150 VVGKHRG

-165 FKIDL
+165 FGLDL
-170 KDAKAVLEFSF
+170 QASKALVEFSF
-181 IGMKKKRVNV
+181 IGMKKKRVTLTSQ
-191 SATQNGYIKVTL
+191 SAYVKVTL
-203 EEESQHLGE
+203 EDESHELGE
-212 TVVTGYR
+212 TVITGYR

-256 FRILDNAQFG
+256 FRIMDNTQFG
-266 SDPNAMPEMTIR
+266 SDPNATPEMMIR
-278 GQSGVGNRALDTDQ
+278 GQSGVGNRTLDTDK

-396 GLFDKGGSGS
+396 GLFEKGYPGI
-406 SNITS
+406 NS
-411 EADGVNA
+411 ESAGVNA
-418 YNTKLALIKRGI
+418 YNQKLALIKRGI

-467 KVQGVMKD
+467 KVQGVMKG
-475 SGRDRYSVGISLDY
+475 SGRDRYAVGISLDY
-489 RLKNFQVKNTTT
+489 RLKKFQVKNTTT
-501 FNHTKSKESP
+501 FNHMKSKESP
-511 YGSFGDYTGLMP
+511 YGSFSDYTCLMP
-523 YDTPYEKGELTQK
+523 YDTPYEDGVLTQK
-536 LYYSR
+536 LNYSVS
-541 NSGNRPVNNPLY
+541 NNNRTLNNPLY
-553 EATLGNYNWNS
+553 ESTLGNYNTTS
-564 YDEFINNLSFNWYI
+564 YDEYVNNLSFNWYI

-586 QFSVTKKYSRSERFV
+586 QFSVSKRYNRSEKFV
-601 DPLSSKTSVDS
+601 DPLSSSTSAIS
-612 DNASTMKDKLGDL
+612 ESASSQKDKLGDL
-625 YTTSGNNLTLAG
+625 YTTSGNNLNLTG

-654 SAGWEVNTSNYD
+654 SAGWEVNTSTYD
-666 NTSAHYRGFP
+666 NVSAHYRGFP
-676 SGQFHSINYAN
+676 SGQFHSLNYAN
-687 EIYKKPTKTEGTSR
+687 EIYKKPTKSEGTSR

-743 GAGINIHNYNFLKGN
+743 GAGINIHNYDFLKGN
-758 QYVNKLKLRGSYG
+758 KYINKLKLRGSYG

-787 DPLFDEWY
+787 EPLFDEWY
-795 ATGYGAVLKALG
+795 ATGYGAVLMALG

-823 ETQLFKERLTLEFDY
+823 ETQLFNERLTLDFDY
-838 YYEKTIDLVNDVS
+838 YYEKTFDLVNDVS

-860 YKNNMGEVENKGIEL
+860 YKNNMGEVENKGFEL

-884 KSWLVAFWGNIA
+884 KNWLVAFWGNIA

-911 YNKRVADFYKKEQ
+911 YNQRVAEFYKKEQ
-924 LNQESIGS
+924 INQEDIGS
-932 SLSDANYSVPIA
+932 SLTDANYSVPIA

-957 VKSLGIDPSTGKEI
+957 VKSLGIDPTTGKEI

-979 TNKWD
+979 TDKWD

-1003 VNISYKQWSL
+1003 VNISYRQWSL

-1032 RVENANIEYGNVDL
+1032 RVENAKIAQGNVDL
-1046 RILTDRWQKP
+1046 RVLTDRWQKP
-1056 GDVAQFKDIKDA
+1056 GDVAQFKNIKDA

-1088 ALTLTYDFSRE
+1088 ALTLTYDFNRE

>member
-12 TLKAFKIAFMML
+12 TMKAFKIAFVML
-24 FLLTNC
+24 FLLSNC
-30 AVIMAQSPNKKIS
+30 AIVMAQSPNKKIS
-43 ITCNN
+43 VTCKN

-70 DEVQNYKVTVSAKQ
+70 DEVQNYKVTISAKGQ
-84 REVSYV
+84 EVSHV
-90 LKTMLDRLP
+90 LKTIFDKLP
-99 FNYKFNGKYIN
+99 FDYKFKGKYIN
-110 VTKRA
+110 VSKRER
-115 KRILSLSDGADRG
+115 RILNISDGPEKG
-128 DHTVRG
+128 DHIVRG
-134 VVLDEHGSPIP
+134 VVFDVHGSPIP
-145 GVLVT
+145 GVLIT
-150 VVDKHNG
+150 VVGKHRG

-165 FKIDL
+165 FGLDL
-170 KDAKAVLEFSF
+170 QASKALVEFSF
-181 IGMKKKRVNV
+181 IGMKKKRVTLTSQ
-191 SATQNGYIKVTL
+191 SAYVKVTL
-203 EEESQHLGE
+203 EDESHELGE
-212 TVVTGYR
+212 TVITGYR

-256 FRILDNAQFG
+256 FRIMDNTQFG
-266 SDPNAMPEMTIR
+266 SDPNAMPEITIR

-396 GLFDKGGSGS
+396 GLYDP
-406 SNITS
+406 NIGNYFNES
-411 EADGVNA
+411 EAVNA
-418 YNTKLALIKRGI
+418 YNKKLALIKRGI
-430 DTDWLSIPLRNGFDQ
+430 DTDWLSLPLRNGLDQ

-467 KVQGVMKD
+467 KVQGVMKG
-475 SGRDRYSVGISLDY
+475 SGRDRYGVGISLDY
-489 RLKNFQVKNTTT
+489 RLKKFQVKNTTT

-511 YGSFGDYTGLMP
+511 YGSFGDYTSLMP
-523 YDTPYEKGELTQK
+523 YDTPYENGVLTQT
-536 LYYSR
+536 LRYS
-541 NSGNRPVNNPLY
+541 SGSGGRTINNPLY
-553 EATLGNYNWNS
+553 EATLSNYNWNS

-586 QFSVTKKYSRSERFV
+586 QFSITKKYSRSERFI
-601 DPLSSKTSVDS
+601 DPLSTKTSVSS
-612 DNASTMKDKLGDL
+612 DNASANKDKKGDL
-625 YTTSGNNLTLAG
+625 YMTSGNDLSLSG

-654 SAGWEVNTSNYD
+654 SAGWEISTSTYD
-666 NTSAHYRGFP
+666 NVSSHYRGFP
-676 SGQFHSINYAN
+676 SGQFHSLNYAN
-687 EIYKKPTKTEGTSR
+687 EIYKKPTKSEGTSR

-743 GAGINIHNYNFLKGN
+743 GAGINIHNYDFLKGN
-758 QYVNKLKLRGSYG
+758 KYINKLKLRGSYG

-787 DPLFDEWY
+787 EPLFDEWY

-823 ETQLFKERLTLEFDY
+823 ETQLFNERLTIDFDY
-838 YYEKTIDLVNDVS
+838 YYEKTIDLVNDVTIS
-851 LSNTSGFST
+851 TTSGFST
-860 YKNNMGEVENKGIEL
+860 YKNNMGEIENKGLEM
-875 TARYDAIKN
+875 TARYDVFKN
-884 KSWLVAFWGNIA
+884 KNWLVALWGNIA

-911 YNKRVADFYKKEQ
+911 YNQRVADFYKSETGAALRDSKY
-924 LNQESIGS
+924 
-932 SLSDANYSVPIA
+932 AVPIA

-957 VKSLGIDPSTGKEI
+957 VKSLGIDPTTGKE
-971 FLNRDGTV
+971 LYQNRDGSV
-979 TNKWD
+979 TDKWD

-1003 VNISYKQWSL
+1003 VNLNYKQWSL

-1032 RVENANIEYGNVDL
+1032 RVENANIEFGNVDL
-1046 RILTDRWQKP
+1046 RVLTDRWQKP
-1056 GDVAQFKDIKDA
+1056 GDVAQFKNIQDA
-1068 SLTTLPTSRF
+1068 SMTTLPTSRF
-1078 VQDNSFLRLN
+1078 VQNNSFLRLN

>member
-1 MRKKYQQFHSA
+1 MREKYQIYQR
-12 TLKAFKIAFMML
+12 TTKKGIKVGIMML
-24 FLLTNC
+24 FLFGNS
-30 AVIMAQSPNKKIS
+30 AIIVAQSSSKKIS
-43 ITCNN
+43 ISCKN
-48 EPLASALKK
+48 EPLANVLKK
-57 VEKASGYKVLFTY
+57 VEKASGCKVLFTY
-70 DEVQNYKVTVSAKQ
+70 DEVQDYKVTISAKQ
-84 REVSYV
+84 QQVGSI
-90 LKTMLDRLP
+90 LKSIFDKLP
-99 FNYKFNGKYIN
+99 FNYKFKGNFIN
-110 VTKRA
+110 VSKKK
-115 KRILSLSDGADRG
+115 KRIFSLSDGEEKG
-128 DHTVRG
+128 THTVRG
-134 VVLDEHGSPIP
+134 IVIDEYGNAIP
-145 GVLVT
+145 GVNI
-150 VVDKHNG
+150 VVVNGRYG
-157 TTTNVEGV
+157 TTTNVEGN
-165 FKIDL
+165 FKLDL
-170 KDAKAVLEFSF
+170 KSEKETVEFSF
-181 IGMKKKRVNV
+181 IGMKKKRMVLN
-191 SATQNGYIKVTL
+191 AQNCYVKVTL
-203 EEESQHLGE
+203 SEDAQHLE
-212 TVVTGYR
+212 DMVVTGYR
-219 NVNKNSYTGS
+219 SVSKNSYTGS
-229 STQILGDDLRKVS
+229 STQITGDDLRKVS
-242 QTNILDAIQSFDPS
+242 QTNILDAIQSYDPS
-256 FRILDNAQFG
+256 FRLLDNTQFG
-266 SDPNAMPEMTIR
+266 SDPNSMPEMVIR
-278 GQSGVGNRALDTDQ
+278 GQSGVGVRQLDTDR

-298 KNNPNLPTFIMDGF
+298 QNNPNLPTFIMDGF
-312 EVSIE
+312 EVSLE

-348 GVVVVTTVAPK
+348 GVIVVTTVAPK

-364 VSYGFTGTLETPDL
+364 VSYGFTGSLETPDL
-378 RDYNLANASEK
+378 RDYNLANASQK

-396 GLFDKGGSGS
+396 GLFEVG
-406 SNITS
+406 NININS
-411 EADGVNA
+411 ESDGVNA
-418 YNTKLALIKRGI
+418 YNRKLALILRGI
-430 DTDWLSIPLRNGFDQ
+430 DTDWLSLPLRNGFDQ

-467 KVQGVMKD
+467 KVEGVMKG
-475 SGRDRYSVGISLDY
+475 SGRDRYSLGISLDY

-511 YGSFGDYTGLMP
+511 YGSFSDYTSLMP
-523 YDTPYEKGELTQK
+523 YDTPYEKGVLTQK
-536 LYYSR
+536 LNYSISS
-541 NSGNRPVNNPLY
+541 NNRVRNNPLY
-553 EATLGNYNWNS
+553 EATLCNYNWNS
-564 YDEFINNLSFNWYI
+564 YDEFVNNLSFNWYI

-586 QFSVTKKYSRSERFV
+586 QFSVSKKYSRSEKFI
-601 DPLSSKTSVDS
+601 DPLSSNTSVDS
-612 DNASTMKDKLGDL
+612 NSSISQKDKLGDL
-625 YTTSGNNLTLAG
+625 YTTSGNNLNLTG

-644 QSFGK
+644 QSFNK
-649 HNLNG
+649 HNLNA
-654 SAGWEVNTSNYD
+654 SAGWEINTSTYD
-666 NTSAHYRGFP
+666 NLSAHYRGFP
-676 SGQFHSINYAN
+676 SGQFHSLNYAN

-718 LDLSVRF
+718 VDASVRF

-730 FGSNQRWAPFFST
+730 FGANQRWAPFFST
-743 GAGINIHNYNFLKGN
+743 GLGVNIHNYEFLKGN
-758 QYVNKLKLRGSYG
+758 KYLNKLKVRGSYG

-823 ETQLFKERLTLEFDY
+823 ETQLFKERLTLDFDY
-838 YYEKTIDLVNDVS
+838 YYEKTIDLVNDVT
-851 LSNTSGFST
+851 LSSTSGFST
-860 YKNNMGEVENKGIEL
+860 YKNNMGEVENKGFEL
-875 TARYDAIKN
+875 TARYDVIRN
-884 KSWLVAFWGNIA
+884 KTWLVALWGNIA

-911 YNKRVADFYKKEQ
+911 YNLRVAEFYKKEQ
-924 LNQESIGS
+924 LNQQNIGV
-932 SLSDANYSVPIA
+932 SLNDANYSVPIA

-957 VKSLGIDPSTGKEI
+957 VKSLGIDPTTGKEI
-971 FLNRDGTV
+971 FQNRDGSV
-979 TNKWD
+979 TDKWD

-1003 VNISYKQWSL
+1003 FNVSYKQWSL

-1032 RVENANIEYGNVDL
+1032 RVENATISQSNVDL
-1046 RILTDRWQKP
+1046 RVLTDRWQKP
-1056 GDVAQFKDIKDA
+1056 GDIAQFKNIKDA

-1078 VQDNSFLRLN
+1078 VQDNAFLRLN
-1088 ALTLTYDFSRE
+1088 ALTLTYDFDRA
-1099 WLKRNLGLR
+1099 WLKRKLGLR
-1108 MLRLEASTSDLINWN
+1108 MLRLETSTSDLINWN

>member
-12 TLKAFKIAFMML
+12 TMKAFKIAFVML
-24 FLLTNC
+24 FLLSNC
-30 AVIMAQSPNKKIS
+30 AIVMAQSPNKKIS
-43 ITCNN
+43 VTCKN
-48 EPLASALKK
+48 EPLASVLKK

-70 DEVQNYKVTVSAKQ
+70 DEVQNYKVTISAKGQ
-84 REVSYV
+84 EVSHV
-90 LKTMLDRLP
+90 LKTIFDKLP
-99 FNYKFNGKYIN
+99 FDYKFKGKYIN
-110 VTKRA
+110 VSKRER
-115 KRILSLSDGADRG
+115 RILNISDGPEKG
-128 DHTVRG
+128 DHIVRG
-134 VVLDEHGSPIP
+134 VVFDVHGSPIP
-145 GVLVT
+145 GVLIT
-150 VVDKHNG
+150 VVGKHRG

-165 FKIDL
+165 FGLDL
-170 KDAKAVLEFSF
+170 QASKALVEFSF
-181 IGMKKKRVNV
+181 IGMKKKRVTLTSQ
-191 SATQNGYIKVTL
+191 SAYVKVTL
-203 EEESQHLGE
+203 EDESHELGE
-212 TVVTGYR
+212 TVITGYR

-256 FRILDNAQFG
+256 FRIMDNTQFG

-378 RDYNLANASEK
+378 RDYNLANAAEK
-389 LEIERRA
+389 IEIERRA
-396 GLFDKGGSGS
+396 GLFEKGQPGI
-406 SNITS
+406 NT
-411 EADGVNA
+411 EAQGVNA
-418 YNTKLALIKRGI
+418 YNQKLALLKRGI

-445 KHSVFIEGG
+445 KHSVYIEGG

-475 SGRDRYSVGISLDY
+475 SGRDRYGVGISLDY
-489 RLKNFQVKNTTT
+489 RLKKFQVKNTTT
-501 FNHTKSKESP
+501 FNHMKSKESP
-511 YGSFGDYTGLMP
+511 YGSFSDYTCLMP
-523 YDTPYEKGELTQK
+523 YDTPYDNGVLTKSLGFSQNGGRY
-536 LYYSR
+536 L
-541 NSGNRPVNNPLY
+541 NNPLY

-578 NDYWMAKG
+578 NDYLMAKG
-586 QFSVTKKYSRSERFV
+586 QFSVSRQYSRSERFI
-601 DPLSSKTSVDS
+601 DPLSSKTSVTADS
-612 DNASTMKDKLGDL
+612 SSQKDKMGDL
-625 YTTSGNNLTLAG
+625 YTTSSNNLTLSG
-637 NAFIYYN
+637 NAFLFYN
-644 QSFGK
+644 QSFDK
-649 HNLNG
+649 HNINA
-654 SAGWEVNTSNYD
+654 SAGWEINTSSND
-666 NTSAHYRGFP
+666 GLSAHYRGFP
-676 SGQFHSINYAN
+676 SGQFHSPNYAS
-687 EIYKKPTKTEGTSR
+687 EIYNKPTKSEGTSR

-743 GAGINIHNYNFLKGN
+743 GAGINIHNYKFLKGN
-758 QYVNKLKLRGSYG
+758 QYINKLKLRGSYG

-777 FPDYAAQTVY
+777 FPDYAAQTMY
-787 DPLFDEWY
+787 QPLFDEWY
-795 ATGYGAVLKALG
+795 ATGYGAILMALG

-823 ETQLFKERLTLEFDY
+823 ETQFFNERLTIDFDY

-851 LSNTSGFST
+851 LSTTSGFST
-860 YKNNMGEVENKGIEL
+860 YKNNMGEIENKGIEI
-875 TARYDAIKN
+875 TARYDIYKKKN
-884 KSWLVAFWGNIA
+884 WLVALWGNMA

-911 YNKRVADFYKKEQ
+911 YNQRVAEYYKKEQ
-924 LNQESIGS
+924 LNQEQIGS
-932 SLSDANYSVPIA
+932 SLMEGNYSVPIA

-957 VKSLGIDPSTGKEI
+957 VKSLGIDPATGKEL

-979 TNKWD
+979 TDKWD
-984 ATQEV
+984 AAQEV

-1003 VNISYKQWSL
+1003 FNVSYKQWSL

-1032 RVENANIEYGNVDL
+1032 RVENAKIEYGNVDL
-1046 RILTDRWQKP
+1046 RVLTDRWQKP
-1056 GDVAQFKDIKDA
+1056 GDIAQFKNIKDG

-1078 VQDNSFLRLN
+1078 VQNNSFLRLN
-1088 ALTLTYDFSRE
+1088 ALTLTYDFNRE

>member
-12 TLKAFKIAFMML
+12 TMKAFKIAFVML
-24 FLLTNC
+24 FLLSNC
-30 AVIMAQSPNKKIS
+30 AIVMAQSPNKKIS
-43 ITCNN
+43 VTCKN

-70 DEVQNYKVTVSAKQ
+70 DEVQNYKVTISAKGQ
-84 REVSYV
+84 EVSHV
-90 LKTMLDRLP
+90 LKTIFDKLP
-99 FNYKFNGKYIN
+99 FDYKFKGKYIN
-110 VTKRA
+110 VSKRER
-115 KRILSLSDGADRG
+115 RILNISDGPEKG
-128 DHTVRG
+128 DHIVRG
-134 VVLDEHGSPIP
+134 VVFDVHGSPIP
-145 GVLVT
+145 GVLIT
-150 VVDKHNG
+150 VVGKHRG

-165 FKIDL
+165 FGLDL
-170 KDAKAVLEFSF
+170 QASKALVEFSF
-181 IGMKKKRVNV
+181 IGMKKKRVTLTSQ
-191 SATQNGYIKVTL
+191 SAYVKVTL
-203 EEESQHLGE
+203 EDESHELGE
-212 TVVTGYR
+212 TVITGYR

-256 FRILDNAQFG
+256 FRIMDNTQFG
-266 SDPNAMPEMTIR
+266 SDPNATPEMMIR
-278 GQSGVGNRALDTDQ
+278 GQSGVGNRTLDTDK

-396 GLFDKGGSGS
+396 GLFEKGYPGI
-406 SNITS
+406 NS
-411 EADGVNA
+411 ESAGVNA
-418 YNTKLALIKRGI
+418 YNQKLALIKRGI

-467 KVQGVMKD
+467 KVQGVMKG
-475 SGRDRYSVGISLDY
+475 SGRDRYAVGISLDY
-489 RLKNFQVKNTTT
+489 RLKKFQVKNTTT
-501 FNHTKSKESP
+501 FNHMKSKESP
-511 YGSFGDYTGLMP
+511 YGSFSDYTCLMP
-523 YDTPYEKGELTQK
+523 YDTPYEDGVLTQK
-536 LYYSR
+536 LNYSVS
-541 NSGNRPVNNPLY
+541 NNNRTLNNPLY
-553 EATLGNYNWNS
+553 ESTLGNYNTTS
-564 YDEFINNLSFNWYI
+564 YDEYVNNLSFNWYI

-586 QFSVTKKYSRSERFV
+586 QFSVSKRYNRSEKFV
-601 DPLSSKTSVDS
+601 DPLSSSTSAIS
-612 DNASTMKDKLGDL
+612 ESASSQKDKLGDL
-625 YTTSGNNLTLAG
+625 YTTSGNNLNLTG

-654 SAGWEVNTSNYD
+654 SAGWEVNTSTYD
-666 NTSAHYRGFP
+666 NVSAHYRGFP
-676 SGQFHSINYAN
+676 SGQFHSLNYAN
-687 EIYKKPTKTEGTSR
+687 EIYKKPTKSEGTSR

-743 GAGINIHNYNFLKGN
+743 GAGINIHNYDFLKGN
-758 QYVNKLKLRGSYG
+758 KYINKLKLRGSYG

-787 DPLFDEWY
+787 EPLFDEWY
-795 ATGYGAVLKALG
+795 ATGYGAVLMALG

-823 ETQLFKERLTLEFDY
+823 ETQLFNERLTLDFDY
-838 YYEKTIDLVNDVS
+838 YYEKTFDLVNDVS

-860 YKNNMGEVENKGIEL
+860 YKNNMGEVENKGFEL

-884 KSWLVAFWGNIA
+884 KNWLVAFWGNIA

-911 YNKRVADFYKKEQ
+911 YNQRVAEFYKKEQ
-924 LNQESIGS
+924 INQEDIGS
-932 SLSDANYSVPIA
+932 SLTDANYSVPIA

-957 VKSLGIDPSTGKEI
+957 VKSLGIDPTTGKEI

-979 TNKWD
+979 TDKWD

-1003 VNISYKQWSL
+1003 VNISYRQWSL

-1032 RVENANIEYGNVDL
+1032 RVENAKIAQGNVDL
-1046 RILTDRWQKP
+1046 RVLTDRWQKP
-1056 GDVAQFKDIKDA
+1056 GDVAQFKNIKDA

-1088 ALTLTYDFSRE
+1088 ALTLTYDFNRE

>member
-1 MRKKYQQFHSA
+1 
-12 TLKAFKIAFMML
+12 ML
-24 FLLTNC
+24 FLLSNC
-30 AVIMAQSPNKKIS
+30 AIVMAQSPNKKIS
-43 ITCNN
+43 VTCKN

-70 DEVQNYKVTVSAKQ
+70 DEVQNYKVTISAKGQ
-84 REVSYV
+84 EVSHV
-90 LKTMLDRLP
+90 LKTIFDKLP
-99 FNYKFNGKYIN
+99 FDYKFKGKYIN
-110 VTKRA
+110 VSKRER
-115 KRILSLSDGADRG
+115 RILNISDGPEKG
-128 DHTVRG
+128 DHIVRG
-134 VVLDEHGSPIP
+134 VVFDVHGSPIP
-145 GVLVT
+145 GVLIT
-150 VVDKHNG
+150 VVGKHRG

-165 FKIDL
+165 FGLDL
-170 KDAKAVLEFSF
+170 QASKALVEFSF
-181 IGMKKKRVNV
+181 IGMKKKRVTLTSQ
-191 SATQNGYIKVTL
+191 SAYVKVTL
-203 EEESQHLGE
+203 EDESHELGE
-212 TVVTGYR
+212 TVITGYR

-256 FRILDNAQFG
+256 FRIMDNTQFG

-396 GLFDKGGSGS
+396 GLYDP
-406 SNITS
+406 NIGNYFNES
-411 EADGVNA
+411 EAVNA
-418 YNTKLALIKRGI
+418 YNKKLALIKRGI
-430 DTDWLSIPLRNGFDQ
+430 DTDWLSLPLRNGLDQ

-467 KVQGVMKD
+467 KVQGVMKG
-475 SGRDRYSVGISLDY
+475 SGRDRYGVGISLDY
-489 RLKNFQVKNTTT
+489 RLKKFQVKNTTT

-511 YGSFGDYTGLMP
+511 YGSFGDYTSLMP
-523 YDTPYEKGELTQK
+523 YDTPYENGVLTQT
-536 LYYSR
+536 LRYS
-541 NSGNRPVNNPLY
+541 SGSGGRTINNPLY
-553 EATLGNYNWNS
+553 EATLSNYNWNS

-586 QFSVTKKYSRSERFV
+586 QFSITKKYSRSERFI
-601 DPLSSKTSVDS
+601 DPLSTKTSVSS
-612 DNASTMKDKLGDL
+612 DNASANKDKKGDL
-625 YTTSGNNLTLAG
+625 YMTSGNDLSLSG

-654 SAGWEVNTSNYD
+654 SAGWEISTSTYD
-666 NTSAHYRGFP
+666 NVSSHYRGFP
-676 SGQFHSINYAN
+676 SGQFHSLNYAN

-743 GAGINIHNYNFLKGN
+743 GAGVNIHNYDFLKGN
-758 QYVNKLKLRGSYG
+758 KYINKLKIRGSYG

-787 DPLFDEWY
+787 EPLFDEWY

-823 ETQLFKERLTLEFDY
+823 ETQLFNERLTIDFDY
-838 YYEKTIDLVNDVS
+838 YYEKTIDLVNDVTIS
-851 LSNTSGFST
+851 TTSGFST
-860 YKNNMGEVENKGIEL
+860 YKNNMGEIENKGLEM
-875 TARYDAIKN
+875 TARYDVFKN
-884 KSWLVAFWGNIA
+884 KNWLVALWGNIA

-911 YNKRVADFYKKEQ
+911 YNQRVADFYKSETGAALRDSKY
-924 LNQESIGS
+924 
-932 SLSDANYSVPIA
+932 AVPIA

-957 VKSLGIDPSTGKEI
+957 VKSLGIDPTTGKE
-971 FLNRDGTV
+971 LYQNRDGSV
-979 TNKWD
+979 TDKWD

-1003 VNISYKQWSL
+1003 VNLNYKQWSL

-1032 RVENANIEYGNVDL
+1032 RVENANIEFGNVDL
-1046 RILTDRWQKP
+1046 RVLTDRWQKP
-1056 GDVAQFKDIKDA
+1056 GDVAQFKNIQDA
-1068 SLTTLPTSRF
+1068 SMTTLPTSRF
-1078 VQDNSFLRLN
+1078 VQNNSFLRLN

>member
-12 TLKAFKIAFMML
+12 TMKAFKIAFVML
-24 FLLTNC
+24 FLLSNC
-30 AVIMAQSPNKKIS
+30 AIVMAQSPNKKIS
-43 ITCNN
+43 VTCKN

-70 DEVQNYKVTVSAKQ
+70 DEVQNYKVTISAKG
-84 REVSYV
+84 REVSHV
-90 LKTMLDRLP
+90 LKTIFDKLP
-99 FNYKFNGKYIN
+99 FNCKFNGKYIN
-110 VTKRA
+110 VSKRER
-115 KRILSLSDGADRG
+115 RILNISDGPEKG
-128 DHTVRG
+128 DHIVRG
-134 VVLDEHGSPIP
+134 VVFDVHGSPIP
-145 GVLVT
+145 GVLIT
-150 VVDKHNG
+150 VVGKHRG

-165 FKIDL
+165 FGLDL
-170 KDAKAVLEFSF
+170 QASKALVEFSF
-181 IGMKKKRVNV
+181 IGMKKKRVTLTSQ
-191 SATQNGYIKVTL
+191 SAYVKVTL
-203 EEESQHLGE
+203 EDESHELGE
-212 TVVTGYR
+212 TVITGYR

-256 FRILDNAQFG
+256 FRIMDNTQFG
-266 SDPNAMPEMTIR
+266 SDPNATPEMMIR
-278 GQSGVGNRALDTDQ
+278 GQSGVGNRTLDTDK

-396 GLFDKGGSGS
+396 GLFEKGYPGI
-406 SNITS
+406 NS
-411 EADGVNA
+411 ESAGVNA
-418 YNTKLALIKRGI
+418 YNQKLALIKRGI

-467 KVQGVMKD
+467 KVHGVMKG
-475 SGRDRYSVGISLDY
+475 SGRDRYAVGISLDY
-489 RLKNFQVKNTTT
+489 RLKKFQVKNTTT

-511 YGSFGDYTGLMP
+511 YGSFSDYTCLMP
-523 YDTPYEKGELTQK
+523 YDTPYEDGVLTQK
-536 LYYSR
+536 LNYSVS
-541 NSGNRPVNNPLY
+541 NNNRTLNNPLY
-553 EATLGNYNWNS
+553 EATLGNYNTTS
-564 YDEFINNLSFNWYI
+564 YDEYVNNLSFNWYI

-586 QFSVTKKYSRSERFV
+586 QFSVSKRYNRSEKFV
-601 DPLSSKTSVDS
+601 DPLSSSTSAIS
-612 DNASTMKDKLGDL
+612 ESASSQKDKLGDL
-625 YTTSGNNLTLAG
+625 YTTSGNNLNLTG

-654 SAGWEVNTSNYD
+654 SAGWEVNTSTYD
-666 NTSAHYRGFP
+666 NVSAHYRGFP
-676 SGQFHSINYAN
+676 SGQFHSLNYAN
-687 EIYKKPTKTEGTSR
+687 EIYKKPTKSEGTSR

-743 GAGINIHNYNFLKGN
+743 GAGINIHNYDFLKGN
-758 QYVNKLKLRGSYG
+758 KYINKLKLRGSYG

-787 DPLFDEWY
+787 EPLFDEWY
-795 ATGYGAVLKALG
+795 ATGYGAVLMALG

-823 ETQLFKERLTLEFDY
+823 ETQLFNERLTLDFDY

-860 YKNNMGEVENKGIEL
+860 YKNNMGEVENKGFEL

-884 KSWLVAFWGNIA
+884 KNWLVAFWGNIA

-911 YNKRVADFYKKEQ
+911 YNQRVAEFYKKEQ
-924 LNQESIGS
+924 INQEDIGS
-932 SLSDANYSVPIA
+932 SLTDANYSVPIA

-957 VKSLGIDPSTGKEI
+957 VKSLGIDPTTGKEI
-971 FLNRDGTV
+971 YLNRDGSV
-979 TNKWD
+979 TDKWD

-1032 RVENANIEYGNVDL
+1032 RVENAKIAQGNVDL
-1046 RILTDRWQKP
+1046 RVLIDRWQKP
-1056 GDVAQFKDIKDA
+1056 GDVAQFKNIKDA

>member
-12 TLKAFKIAFMML
+12 TMKAFRIAFVML
-24 FLLTNC
+24 FLLSNC
-30 AVIMAQSPNKKIS
+30 AIVMAQSPNKKIS
-43 ITCNN
+43 VTCKN
-48 EPLASALKK
+48 EPLASVLKK

-70 DEVQNYKVTVSAKQ
+70 DEVQNYKVTISAKGQ
-84 REVSYV
+84 EVSHV
-90 LKTMLDRLP
+90 LKTIFDKLP
-99 FNYKFNGKYIN
+99 FDYKFKGKYIN
-110 VTKRA
+110 VSKRER
-115 KRILSLSDGADRG
+115 RILNISDGPEKG
-128 DHTVRG
+128 DHIVRG
-134 VVLDEHGSPIP
+134 VVFDVHGSPIP
-145 GVLVT
+145 GVLIT
-150 VVDKHNG
+150 VVGKHRG

-165 FKIDL
+165 FGLDL
-170 KDAKAVLEFSF
+170 QASKALVEFSF
-181 IGMKKKRVNV
+181 IGMKKKRVTLTSQ
-191 SATQNGYIKVTL
+191 SAYVKVTL
-203 EEESQHLGE
+203 EDESHELGE
-212 TVVTGYR
+212 TVITGYR

-256 FRILDNAQFG
+256 FRIMDNTQFG

-396 GLFDKGGSGS
+396 GLYDP
-406 SNITS
+406 NIGNYFNES
-411 EADGVNA
+411 EAVNA
-418 YNTKLALIKRGI
+418 YNKKLALIKRGI
-430 DTDWLSIPLRNGFDQ
+430 DTDWLSLPLRNGLDQ

-467 KVQGVMKD
+467 KVQGVMKG
-475 SGRDRYSVGISLDY
+475 SGRDRYGVGISLDY
-489 RLKNFQVKNTTT
+489 RLKKFQVKNTTT

-511 YGSFGDYTGLMP
+511 YGSFGDYTSLMP
-523 YDTPYEKGELTQK
+523 YDTPYENGVLTQT
-536 LYYSR
+536 LRYS
-541 NSGNRPVNNPLY
+541 SGSGGRTINNPLY
-553 EATLGNYNWNS
+553 EATLSNYNWNS

-586 QFSVTKKYSRSERFV
+586 QFSITKKYSRSERFI
-601 DPLSSKTSVDS
+601 DPLSTKTSVSS
-612 DNASTMKDKLGDL
+612 DNASANKDKKGDL
-625 YTTSGNNLTLAG
+625 YMTSGNDLSLSG

-654 SAGWEVNTSNYD
+654 SAGWEISTSTYD
-666 NTSAHYRGFP
+666 NVSSHYRGFP
-676 SGQFHSINYAN
+676 SGQFHSLNYAN

-743 GAGINIHNYNFLKGN
+743 GAGINIHNYDFLKGN
-758 QYVNKLKLRGSYG
+758 KYINKLKIRGSYG

-787 DPLFDEWY
+787 EPLFDEWY

-823 ETQLFKERLTLEFDY
+823 ETQLFNERLTIYFDY
-838 YYEKTIDLVNDVS
+838 YYEKTIDLVNDVTIS
-851 LSNTSGFST
+851 TTSGFST
-860 YKNNMGEVENKGIEL
+860 YKNNMGEIENKGLEM
-875 TARYDAIKN
+875 TARYDVFKN
-884 KSWLVAFWGNIA
+884 KNWLVALWGNIA

-911 YNKRVADFYKKEQ
+911 YNQRVADFYKSETGAALRDSKY
-924 LNQESIGS
+924 
-932 SLSDANYSVPIA
+932 AVPIA

-957 VKSLGIDPSTGKEI
+957 VKSLGIDPTTGKE
-971 FLNRDGTV
+971 LYQNRDGSV
-979 TNKWD
+979 TDKWD

-1003 VNISYKQWSL
+1003 VNLNYKQWSL

-1032 RVENANIEYGNVDL
+1032 RVENANIEFGNVDL
-1046 RILTDRWQKP
+1046 RVLTDRWQKP
-1056 GDVAQFKDIKDA
+1056 GDVAQFKNIQDA
-1068 SLTTLPTSRF
+1068 SMTTLPTSRF
-1078 VQDNSFLRLN
+1078 VQNNSFLRLN